1 MVAKSSVSNK
11 AGSALIVGAGI
22 GGMGSAQLLAQ
33 MGYKVYLLDSAPGIG
48 GSMHLLDRTF
58 PTDSCGLCIMLP
70 DQPSY
75 CPTLACGMHSNI
87 EILSCAELESLE
99 GEAGDFKAIVKHRPR
114 YVSIERCNNCALCV
128 EVCPVERP
136 DDYEGHLHQVKAI
149 YRPPTRAVPEAYV
162 IDMDYCTRCGKC
174 VAVCPTEA
182 IDLEM
187 AERRSEIEVGAVI
200 LSPGYQAFDARIKGE
215 FGYGYY
221 DNVLTSIEFER
232 MVSLAGFTQAHLV
245 RPSDGAAP
253 RRVAFIQCVG
263 SRDESIG
270 YPYCSSVCCM
280 YTAKQLAAAKEI
292 VPDLQATVFF
302 MDIRTFGK
310 DFERYFNWV
319 ESLPGV
325 TYRRCMVSS
334 IKEVPKTH
342 DLRVAFVGE
351 DGALREED
359 FGMVVLS
366 VGLAAPEGFQALAS
380 RLGVELNEF
389 GFCVTD
395 RFAPH
400 KTTRP
405 GVFVGGAFR
414 EPKDIP
420 ETVIEAAGVAGEAA
434 KQVAGRRSQVAGGK
448 SQVAGEQGS
457 KGAGEVLPE
466 RDVSDEEPR
475 VGAFVCTCRG
485 EVSEVVDVG
494 AVAEYAGQLDDV
506 VLVKVVEDACGADLA
521 AVQEAIEE
529 QGLNR
534 VVIAGCSQRLYQPE
548 FAALLR
554 QVGLNPNLLERADIR
569 EGVAWVHRDL
579 PEQATAKA
587 KAAVEMAVTRAAFQY
602 PVSSTQYPVRRRGL
616 VIGGGLAGL
625 TAALELAELGFEVD
639 LVERGEE
646 LGGNLRTAYYTLE
659 GGKPQEL
666 LRSLIERVEANELV
680 KVYLNTKVK
689 ELRGSKGNF
698 LTTLALAD
706 GSDEVLEH
714 GAIIVATGAQ
724 LATTTEYLYGQHDR
738 VLTQKELEELLVNW
752 ETGKSVNWETGKL
765 VDWEGLP
772 DLPIYQSTNLPIY
785 QSTSLPKSVVMIQ
798 CVGSRD
804 ETRPYCSRV
813 CCSHAIKNALK
824 LKELN
829 PETRV
834 FVLYR
839 EVRTYGFHE
848 LYYREARDKGV
859 VFIRYE
865 LPDKPG
871 VEAAGD
877 GLRVRLTE
885 PILGQEITLDADL
898 LVLSTGIAPN
908 ENAALSG
915 VLGVP
920 LDEDGFFQE
929 AHPKMRP
936 LDFLKEG
943 VFLCGLAHSPRFID
957 EAISQAMGA
966 AVRAAVLLGLS
977 RLESKDTL
985 VQVNARLCSFCGLCV
1000 EACPYEARYLDYDE
1014 RVAKVIEVL
1023 CKGCGVC
1030 AMVCPN
1036 KASAQVAFEPKQMLM
1051 AVDAL
1056 MGD

>member
-1 MVAKSSVSNK
+1 MVASNK
-11 AGSALIVGAGI
+11 AGSVLIVGAGI
-22 GGMGSAQLLAQ
+22 AGMGSAQLLAQ
-33 MGYKVYLLDSAPGIG
+33 MGCKVYLLDSAPGIG

-75 CPTLACGMHSNI
+75 CPTLECGMNPNI
-87 EILSCAELESLE
+87 EILSCAEVESLE
-99 GEAGDFKAIVKHRPR
+99 GEAGDFRALVKHRLR
-114 YVSIERCNNCALCV
+114 YVDIEKCNNCGLCP

-136 DDYEGHLHQVKAI
+136 SDHEGRLHQVKAI
-149 YRPPTRAVPEAYV
+149 YRPPTRAVPDAYV

-174 VAVCPTEA
+174 VEVCPTDA
-182 IDLEM
+182 IDLDM

-200 LSPGYQAFDARIKGE
+200 LSPGYQAFDARLKGE

-232 MVSLAGFTQAHLV
+232 LVSLAGSTQAHLV

-253 RRVAFIQCVG
+253 GRVAFIQCVG
-263 SRDESIG
+263 SRDES

-292 VPDLQATVFF
+292 APDLDATVFF
-302 MDIRTFGK
+302 MDIRTVGK
-310 DFERYFNWV
+310 GYERYFNRV

-325 TYRRCMVSS
+325 AYRRCMVSS
-334 IKEVPKTH
+334 IKEVPQTR
-342 DLRVAFVGE
+342 DLRVAFVTE
-351 DGALREED
+351 DGTLLEED
-359 FGMVVLS
+359 FGMVILA
-366 VGLAAPEGFQALAS
+366 VGLAPPEGFKFLAS
-380 RLGVELNEF
+380 RLSVDLNES
-389 GFCVTD
+389 GFCATD

-400 KTTRP
+400 ETTRP

-420 ETVIEAAGVAGEAA
+420 ETVAEAAGVLSSVFRVSSFRVDRNENSKRETLKKSLLRGVPAP
-434 KQVAGRRSQVAGGK
+434 RSKLKRA
-448 SQVAGEQGS
+448 
-457 KGAGEVLPE
+457 E

-475 VGAFVCTCRG
+475 VGVFVCTCRG
-485 EVSEVVDVG
+485 QVSEVVDVE
-494 AVAEYAGQLDDV
+494 AVAGYVGQLGGV
-506 VLVKVVEDACGADLA
+506 ALAQVVEDACGADLA
-521 AVQEAIEE
+521 ALEEAIEE

-534 VVIAGCSQRLYQPE
+534 VVIAGCSHRLYQPE
-548 FAALLR
+548 FAALM
-554 QVGLNPNLLERADIR
+554 QEVGLNPHLLERADIR

-579 PEQATAKA
+579 PEQATSKA
-587 KAAVEMAVTRAAFQY
+587 QAVVEMAVTKSTLQYPISSIQY
-602 PVSSTQYPVRRRGL
+602 PVCRRGL

-625 TAALELAELGFEVD
+625 TAALELAEMGFGVD
-639 LVERGEE
+639 LVEKDEE
-646 LGGNLRTAYYTLE
+646 LGGVLRTAHYTLE

-666 LRSLIERVEANELV
+666 LASLIERVEANELV
-680 KVYLNTKVK
+680 KLYLNT
-689 ELRGSKGNF
+689 ELREFRGSKGDF
-698 LTTLALAD
+698 LTTLTLAD

-724 LATTTEYLYGQHDR
+724 PATTTEYLYGQHDR
-738 VLTQKELEELLVNW
+738 VLTQKELEARLSEIQNP
-752 ETGKSVNWETGKL
+752 KSKVQN
-765 VDWEGLP
+765 P
-772 DLPIYQSTNLPIY
+772 QSAIRNL
-785 QSTSLPKSVVMIQ
+785 QSVVMIQ

-813 CCSHAIKNALK
+813 CCSHAVKNTLK

-829 PETRV
+829 PETSV
-834 FVLYR
+834 VVIYQEL
-839 EVRTYGFHE
+839 RTYGFHE

-865 LPDKPG
+865 LSDRPR

-877 GLRVRLTE
+877 DLRVRLTE

-898 LVLSTGIAPN
+898 LVLSTGIAPHDN
-908 ENAALSG
+908 EALSE

-929 AHPKMRP
+929 AHLKMRP

-957 EAISQAMGA
+957 EAICQATGA
-966 AVRAAVLLGLS
+966 AVRAAALLSLP

-985 VQVNARLCSFCGLCV
+985 VQVNPRLCSFCGLCV

-1036 KASAQVAFEPKQMLM
+1036 KATAQVAFEPRQMLM

-1056 MGD
+1056 MGIRD

>member
-1 MVAKSSVSNK
+1 MVANN
-11 AGSALIVGAGI
+11 AGSVLIVGAGI
-22 GGMGSAQLLAQ
+22 SGMGSAQLLAQ

-75 CPTLACGMHSNI
+75 CPTLECGMNPNV
-87 EILSCAELESLE
+87 EILSCAEVESLE
-99 GEAGDFKAIVKHRPR
+99 GEAGDFRALVKHRPR
-114 YVSIERCNNCALCV
+114 YVDVEKCNNCGLCV

-136 DDYEGHLHQVKAI
+136 GEHEGRLHQVKAI
-149 YRPPTRAVPEAYV
+149 YRPPTRAVPDAYV

-174 VAVCPTEA
+174 VEVCPTEA

-187 AERRSEIEVGAVI
+187 AERRSEIEVGSVI
-200 LSPGYQAFDARIKGE
+200 LSPGYQAFDARLKGE

-232 MVSLAGFTQAHLV
+232 MVSLAGSTQAHLV
-245 RPSDGAAP
+245 RPSDGAGP
-253 RRVAFIQCVG
+253 GRVAFIQCVG
-263 SRDESIG
+263 SRDESH
-270 YPYCSSVCCM
+270 PYCSSVCCM

-292 VPDLQATVFF
+292 APDLDATVFF
-302 MDIRTFGK
+302 MDIRTVGK
-310 DFERYFNWV
+310 GYERYFNRV

-325 TYRRCMVSS
+325 NYRRCMVST
-334 IKEVPKTH
+334 IKEAPQTH
-342 DLRVAFVGE
+342 DLRVAFVTE
-351 DGALREED
+351 DGILREED
-359 FGMVVLS
+359 FGMVVLA
-366 VGLAAPEGFQALAS
+366 VGLAPPEGFQALAS
-380 RLGVELNEF
+380 RLGVELNES
-389 GFCVTD
+389 GFCLTD

-400 KTTRP
+400 ETTRP

-420 ETVIEAAGVAGEAA
+420 ETVAEAAGVLSSVFRVSGFGVNGSSKRETPNPALSLAE
-434 KQVAGRRSQVAGGK
+434 
-448 SQVAGEQGS
+448 GS
-457 KGAGEVLPE
+457 KPERAE

-475 VGAFVCTCRG
+475 VGVFVCTCRG
-485 EVSEVVDVG
+485 QVSEVVDVG
-494 AVAEYAGQLDDV
+494 AVAEYAGQLGGV
-506 VLVKVVEDACGADLA
+506 ALAQVVEDACGADLA
-521 AVQEAIEE
+521 AIKQAVEE

-534 VVIAGCSQRLYQPE
+534 VVIAGCSHRLYRPE
-548 FAALLR
+548 FAALMR
-554 QVGLNPNLLERADIR
+554 QAGLNPNLLERADIR

-587 KAAVEMAVTRAAFQY
+587 QAAVEMAVAKATFDRA
-602 PVSSTQYPVRRRGL
+602 VSPSWLEPRRRAL
-616 VIGGGLAGL
+616 IIGGGLAGL
-625 TAALELAELGFEVD
+625 TAALELAEMGFGVD
-639 LVERGEE
+639 LVEKGEE
-646 LGGNLRTAYYTLE
+646 LGGNLRTAHYTLE

-666 LRSLIERVEANELV
+666 LASLIERVEANELI
-680 KVYLNTKVK
+680 KLYRNTELR
-689 ELRGSKGNF
+689 ELRGNKGDF
-698 LTTLALAD
+698 LTTLTLAD

-724 LATTTEYLYGQHDR
+724 PATTTEYLYGQHEK
-738 VLTQKELEELLVNW
+738 VLTQKELEAQLSNLQ
-752 ETGKSVNWETGKL
+752 S
-765 VDWEGLP
+765 
-772 DLPIYQSTNLPIY
+772 PISNL
-785 QSTSLPKSVVMIQ
+785 QSVVMIQ
-798 CVGSRD
+798 CVDSRD
-804 ETRPYCSRV
+804 ENHPYCSRV

-839 EVRTYGFHE
+839 EIRTYGFHE

-865 LPDKPG
+865 LPDKPR

-885 PILGQEITLDADL
+885 PILGQEIALDADL
-898 LVLSTGIAPN
+898 LVLSTGIAPHD
-908 ENAALSG
+908 NAALSE

-929 AHPKMRP
+929 AHSKMRP

-943 VFLCGLAHSPRFID
+943 IFLCGLAHSPRLID
-957 EAISQAMGA
+957 ETICQATGA
-966 AVRAAVLLGLS
+966 AVRAAALLSLP

-985 VQVNARLCSFCGLCV
+985 VTVNPRLCSFCGLCV

-1036 KASAQVAFEPKQMLM
+1036 KATAQVSFEPKQMLM

-1056 MGD
+1056 MMSE

>member
-1 MVAKSSVSNK
+1 
-11 AGSALIVGAGI
+11 
-22 GGMGSAQLLAQ
+22 
-33 MGYKVYLLDSAPGIG
+33 
-48 GSMHLLDRTF
+48 
-58 PTDSCGLCIMLP
+58 
-70 DQPSY
+70 
-75 CPTLACGMHSNI
+75 
-87 EILSCAELESLE
+87 
-99 GEAGDFKAIVKHRPR
+99 
-114 YVSIERCNNCALCV
+114 LCV

-136 DDYEGHLHQVKAI
+136 DDYEGHLHRVKAI
-149 YRPPTRAVPEAYV
+149 YRPPTRAVPDAYV
-162 IDMDYCTRCGKC
+162 IDMDYCTRCGQC
-174 VAVCPTEA
+174 VEVCPTEA
-182 IDLEM
+182 IDLGM

-200 LSPGYQAFDARIKGE
+200 LSPGYQAFDARLKGE

-221 DNVLTSIEFER
+221 DNVLTSLEFER
-232 MVSLAGFTQAHLV
+232 MVSLAGSTQARLV
-245 RPSDGAAP
+245 RPSDGVAP

-292 VPDLQATVFF
+292 APDLEATVFF

-310 DFERYFNWV
+310 DFERYFNRV

-334 IKEVPKTH
+334 VKEVPHTR
-342 DLRVAFVGE
+342 DLRVAFVTE
-351 DGALREED
+351 DGTLREED
-359 FGMVVLS
+359 FGMVVLA
-366 VGLAAPEGFQALAS
+366 VGLAAPEGFKALAS
-380 RLGVELNEF
+380 RLGVKLNEF

-400 KTTRP
+400 ETTRS

-420 ETVIEAAGVAGEAA
+420 ETVAEAASVAGEAA
-434 KQVAGRRSQVAGGK
+434 KAQGSRG
-448 SQVAGEQGS
+448 AGEQGS
-457 KGAGEVLPE
+457 RGAEVLPE

-475 VGAFVCTCRG
+475 VGVFVCSCRG
-485 EVSEVVDVG
+485 QVAEVVDVG
-494 AVAEYAGQLDDV
+494 AVAEYAGQLSGV
-506 VLVKVVEDACGADLA
+506 ALVKVVEDACGADLA
-521 AVQEAIEE
+521 AVQKAIEE

-534 VVIAGCSQRLYQPE
+534 VVVAGCSQRLYQPE
-548 FAALLR
+548 FAALMR
-554 QVGLNPNLLERADIR
+554 RVGLNPHLLERADLR
-569 EGVAWVHRDL
+569 EGIAWVHRDV

-587 KAAVEMAVTRAAFQY
+587 RAAVEMAVTRSTLQY
-602 PVSSTQYPVRRRGL
+602 PISNIQSPISRRAL

-625 TAALELAELGFEVD
+625 TAALELAELDFGVD
-639 LVERGEE
+639 LVEKGEE

-659 GGKPQEL
+659 GSKPQEL
-666 LRSLIERVEANELV
+666 LGSFIERVKVNGLIH
-680 KVYLNTKVK
+680 VYLNTELR
-689 ELRGSKGNF
+689 ELRGTKGNF

-706 GSDEVLEH
+706 GTDQVLEH

-724 LATTTEYLYGQHDR
+724 PATSTEYHYGQHDR
-738 VLTQKELEELLVNW
+738 VLTQKELEARLAEIQNP
-752 ETGKSVNWETGKL
+752 KSKAQT
-765 VDWEGLP
+765 P
-772 DLPIYQSTNLPIY
+772 YSAFRIPQ
-785 QSTSLPKSVVMIQ
+785 SVVMIQ

-804 ETRPYCSRV
+804 ENRPYCSRV
-813 CCSHAIKNALK
+813 CCSHAVKNALK

-839 EVRTYGFHE
+839 EARTYGFHE

-865 LPDKPG
+865 LPDKPR

-877 GLRVRLTE
+877 GLRVSLRE
-885 PILGQEITLDADL
+885 PILGQEIALDADL
-898 LVLSTGIAPN
+898 LVLSTGIVPHDN
-908 ENAALSG
+908 DALSQ

-936 LDFLKEG
+936 LDFFKEG
-943 VFLCGLAHSPRFID
+943 IFLCGLAHSPRFID
-957 EAISQAMGA
+957 ETICQAKGA
-966 AVRAAVLLGLS
+966 AVRAAALLSLPQ
-977 RLESKDTL
+977 LESKDTL

-1014 RVAKVIEVL
+1014 RVARVIEVL

-1036 KASAQVAFEPKQMLM
+1036 KATAQVAFAPRQMLM

-1056 MGD
+1056 ME

>member
-1 MVAKSSVSNK
+1 MAASNK
-11 AGSALIVGAGI
+11 VGSVLIVGAGI
-22 GGMGSAQLLAQ
+22 SGMGSAQLLAH
-33 MGYKVYLLDSAPGIG
+33 MGYQVYLLDSAPGIG

-58 PTDSCGLCIMLP
+58 PTNSCGLCIMLP
-70 DQPSY
+70 DQPAY
-75 CPTLACGMHSNI
+75 CPTLECGRHPNI
-87 EILSCAELESLE
+87 EILPSAEVESLE
-99 GEAGDFKAIVKHRPR
+99 GEAGDFRASIVHRPR
-114 YVSIERCNNCALCV
+114 YVDIERCNNCGLCV

-136 DDYEGHLHQVKAI
+136 DDYEGHLHRVKAI
-149 YRPPTRAVPEAYV
+149 YRPPTRAVPDAYV
-162 IDMDYCTRCGKC
+162 IDMDYCTRCGQC
-174 VAVCPTEA
+174 VEVCPTEA
-182 IDLEM
+182 IDLGM

-200 LSPGYQAFDARIKGE
+200 LSPGYQAFDACLKGE

-221 DNVLTSIEFER
+221 GNVLTSLEFER
-232 MVSLAGFTQAHLV
+232 MVSLAGSTQARLV
-245 RPSDGAAP
+245 RPSDGVAP

-292 VPDLQATVFF
+292 APDLEATVFF

-310 DFERYFNWV
+310 DFERYFNRV

-334 IKEVPKTH
+334 VKEVPHTR
-342 DLRVAFVGE
+342 DLRVVFVTE
-351 DGALREED
+351 DGTLREED
-359 FGMVVLS
+359 FGMVVLA
-366 VGLAAPEGFQALAS
+366 VGLAAPEGFKALAS
-380 RLGVELNEF
+380 RLGVKLNEF

-400 KTTRP
+400 ETTRS

-420 ETVIEAAGVAGEAA
+420 ETVAEAASVAGEAA
-434 KQVAGRRSQVAGGK
+434 KAQGSRG
-448 SQVAGEQGS
+448 AGEQGS
-457 KGAGEVLPE
+457 RGAEVLPE

-475 VGAFVCTCRG
+475 VGVFVCSCRG
-485 EVSEVVDVG
+485 QVAEVVDVG
-494 AVAEYAGQLDDV
+494 AVAEYAGQLSGV
-506 VLVKVVEDACGADLA
+506 ALVKVVEDACGADLA
-521 AVQEAIEE
+521 AVQKAIEE

-534 VVIAGCSQRLYQPE
+534 VVVAGCSQRLYQPE
-548 FAALLR
+548 FAALMR
-554 QVGLNPNLLERADIR
+554 RVGLNPHLLERADLR
-569 EGVAWVHRDL
+569 EGIAWVHRDV

-587 KAAVEMAVTRAAFQY
+587 RAAVEMAVTRSTLQY
-602 PVSSTQYPVRRRGL
+602 PISNIQSPISRRAL

-625 TAALELAELGFEVD
+625 TAALELAELDFGVD
-639 LVERGEE
+639 LVEKGEE

-659 GGKPQEL
+659 GSKPQEL
-666 LRSLIERVEANELV
+666 LGSFIERVKVNGLIH
-680 KVYLNTKVK
+680 VYLNTELR
-689 ELRGSKGNF
+689 ELRGTKGNF

-706 GSDEVLEH
+706 GTDQVLEH

-724 LATTTEYLYGQHDR
+724 PATTTEYLYGQHDR
-738 VLTQKELEELLVNW
+738 VLTQKELEARLAEIQNP
-752 ETGKSVNWETGKL
+752 KSKAQT
-765 VDWEGLP
+765 P
-772 DLPIYQSTNLPIY
+772 YSAFRIPQ
-785 QSTSLPKSVVMIQ
+785 SVVMIQ

-804 ETRPYCSRV
+804 ENRPYCSRV
-813 CCSHAIKNALK
+813 CCSHAVKNALK

-839 EVRTYGFHE
+839 EARTYGFHE

-865 LPDKPG
+865 LPDKPR

-877 GLRVRLTE
+877 GLRVSLRE
-885 PILGQEITLDADL
+885 PILGQEIALDADL
-898 LVLSTGIAPN
+898 LVLSTGIVPHDN
-908 ENAALSG
+908 DALSQ

-936 LDFLKEG
+936 LDFFKEG
-943 VFLCGLAHSPRFID
+943 IFLCGLAHSPRFID
-957 EAISQAMGA
+957 ETICQAKGA
-966 AVRAAVLLGLS
+966 AVRAAALLSLPQ
-977 RLESKDTL
+977 LESKDTL

-1014 RVAKVIEVL
+1014 RVARVIEVL

-1036 KASAQVAFEPKQMLM
+1036 KATAQVAFAPRQMLM

-1056 MGD
+1056 ME

>member
-1 MVAKSSVSNK
+1 MGTDKVGSV
-11 AGSALIVGAGI
+11 LIVGAGI
-22 GGMGSAQLLAQ
+22 SGMGSAQLLAQ
-33 MGYKVYLLDSAPGIG
+33 MGYKAYLLDSAPGIG

-58 PTDSCGLCIMLP
+58 PTDSCGICIMLP
-70 DQPSY
+70 DQPAY
-75 CPTLACGMHSNI
+75 CPTLECGMHPNI
-87 EILSCAELESLE
+87 EILPYAEVDSLE
-99 GEAGDFKAIVKHRPR
+99 GEAGDFRASILHRPR
-114 YVSIERCNNCALCV
+114 YVDVEKCNNCGLCV

-136 DDYEGHLHQVKAI
+136 DDYEGQLREVKAI
-149 YRPPTRAVPEAYV
+149 YRPPTRAVPDAYV

-174 VAVCPTEA
+174 VEVCPTDA

-187 AERRSEIEVGAVI
+187 AERHSEIGVGTVI

-232 MVSLAGFTQAHLV
+232 MVSLAGSTQAHLV

-253 RRVAFIQCVG
+253 DCVAFIQCVG
-263 SRDESIG
+263 SRDESSG

-292 VPDLQATVFF
+292 DSDLEATVFF

-310 DFERYFNWV
+310 DFERYFNRV
-319 ESLPGV
+319 EALPGV

-334 IKEVPKTH
+334 IKEVPQTR
-342 DLRVAFVGE
+342 DLRVAFVTE
-351 DGALREED
+351 DGTLLEED

-366 VGLAAPEGFQALAS
+366 VGLAPPEGFQALAG
-380 RLGVELNEF
+380 RLGVALNES
-389 GFCVTD
+389 GFCLTD
-395 RFAPH
+395 RFSPH
-400 KTTRP
+400 ETTRP

-420 ETVIEAAGVAGEAA
+420 ETVAEAAGVLSSVFRVSGLGVDSKPETQNPVLSLAE
-434 KQVAGRRSQVAGGK
+434 
-448 SQVAGEQGS
+448 GS
-457 KGAGEVLPE
+457 KLTQVE

-475 VGAFVCTCRG
+475 VGVFVCTCRG
-485 EVSEVVDVG
+485 QVSEVVDVEV
-494 AVAEYAGQLDDV
+494 VAEYAGQLGDV
-506 VLVKVVEDACGADLA
+506 ALTKVVEDACGADLA
-521 AVQEAIEE
+521 AIKEAIEE
-529 QGLNR
+529 QDLNR
-534 VVIAGCSQRLYQPE
+534 VVIAGCSHRLYQPE
-548 FAALLR
+548 FAALMR
-554 QVGLNPNLLERADIR
+554 QVGLSPQLLERADIR
-569 EGVAWVHRDL
+569 EGIAWVHRDL
-579 PEQATAKA
+579 PQQATAKA
-587 KAAVEMAVTRAAFQY
+587 KAGVEMAVTRVVYQY
-602 PVSSTQYPVRRRGL
+602 PISIIQSPVSRRGL

-625 TAALELAELGFEVD
+625 TAALDLAELGFGVD
-639 LVERGEE
+639 LVEKDEE
-646 LGGNLRTAYYTLE
+646 LGGVLRTAHYTLE
-659 GGKPQEL
+659 GRKPQEL
-666 LRSLIERVEANELV
+666 LASLIERVEANDLV
-680 KVYLNTKVK
+680 NVYLNTELR
-689 ELRGSKGNF
+689 ELRGTKGNF

-724 LATTTEYLYGQHDR
+724 PTLTTEYLYGQHES
-738 VLTQKELEELLVNW
+738 VLTQKELEAQI
-752 ETGKSVNWETGKL
+752 S
-765 VDWEGLP
+765 
-772 DLPIYQSTNLPIY
+772 NLQPP
-785 QSTSLPKSVVMIQ
+785 TSNLQTVVMIQ

-804 ETRPYCSRV
+804 DTRPYCSRV

-834 FVLYR
+834 VVLYR
-839 EVRTYGFHE
+839 ELRTYGFHE

-865 LPDKPG
+865 LPEKPH
-871 VEAAGD
+871 VEATGD
-877 GLRVRLTE
+877 GLRVSLRE

-908 ENAALSG
+908 DNAALSE
-915 VLGVP
+915 VLDVP
-920 LDEDGFFQE
+920 LNEDGFFQE

-957 EAISQAMGA
+957 ETICQAKGA
-966 AVRAAVLLGLS
+966 AVRATALLSLPQ
-977 RLESKDTL
+977 LESKDTF
-985 VQVNARLCSFCGLCV
+985 VQVNPRLCSFCGLCV

-1036 KASAQVAFEPKQMLM
+1036 KATAQVAFGAKQMLM

-1056 MGD
+1056 VMSE

>member
-1 MVAKSSVSNK
+1 
-11 AGSALIVGAGI
+11 
-22 GGMGSAQLLAQ
+22 MGSAQLLAQ

-75 CPTLACGMHSNI
+75 CPTLECRMHPNI
-87 EILSCAELESLE
+87 EILPYAEVESLE
-99 GEAGDFKAIVKHRPR
+99 GEAGDFRASILHRPR
-114 YVSIERCNNCALCV
+114 YVDTEKCNNCGLCV
-128 EVCPVERP
+128 EVCPMERP
-136 DDYEGHLHQVKAI
+136 GDYEGRLRRVKAI
-149 YRPPTRAVPEAYV
+149 YRPPTRAVPDAYV
-162 IDMDYCTRCGKC
+162 IDTDYCTRCGKC
-174 VAVCPTEA
+174 VEVCPTQA

-200 LSPGYQAFDARIKGE
+200 LSPGYQAFDARLKGE

-232 MVSLAGFTQAHLV
+232 MVSLAGSTQARLV
-245 RPSDGAAP
+245 RPSDGMSP
-253 RRVAFIQCVG
+253 CRVAFIQCVG

-292 VPDLQATVFF
+292 APDLEATVFF

-310 DFERYFNWV
+310 DFERYFNRV

-334 IKEVPKTH
+334 IKEVPQTR
-342 DLRVAFVGE
+342 DLRVAFVTE
-351 DGALREED
+351 DGTLREED
-359 FGMVVLS
+359 FGMVILA

-389 GFCVTD
+389 GFCLTD

-400 KTTRP
+400 ETTRP
-405 GVFVGGAFR
+405 GVVVGGAFR

-420 ETVIEAAGVAGEAA
+420 ETVVEAAGVVGEAA
-434 KQVAGRRSQVAGGK
+434 KQVAGHRSQVSSLRSQVAGHRSQVTSRK
-448 SQVAGEQGS
+448 SQVAGE
-457 KGAGEVLPE
+457 
-466 RDVSDEEPR
+466 RDVRDEEPR
-475 VGAFVCTCRG
+475 VGVFVCTCRG
-485 EVSEVVDVG
+485 QVSEVVDVG
-494 AVAEYAGQLDDV
+494 AVAEYAERLSGVALAQ
-506 VLVKVVEDACGADLA
+506 VVEDACGADLA
-521 AVQEAIEE
+521 AIKEIIEE

-534 VVIAGCSQRLYQPE
+534 AVIAGCSHRLYQPE
-548 FAALLR
+548 FAALMR
-554 QVGLNPNLLERADIR
+554 QVGLNPNLLERADLR
-569 EGVAWVHRDL
+569 EGIAWVHRDS
-579 PEQATAKA
+579 PQQATAKA
-587 KAAVEMAVTRAAFQY
+587 KTAVEVAVTK
-602 PVSSTQYPVRRRGL
+602 STLQSPISNLQSPISRRGL

-625 TAALELAELGFEVD
+625 TAALELAEMGFGVD
-639 LVERGEE
+639 LVEKGAK
-646 LGGNLRTAYYTLE
+646 LGGNLRTAFYTLE

-666 LRSLIERVEANELV
+666 LSSLIERVKANGLV
-680 KVYLNTKVK
+680 NMYLNTELR
-689 ELRGSKGNF
+689 ELRGTKGNF
-698 LTTLALAD
+698 LTTLALPD
-706 GSDEVLEH
+706 GSDQVLEH

-724 LATTTEYLYGQHDR
+724 PAFTTEYLYGQHDC
-738 VLTQKELEELLVNW
+738 VPTQKELEAQI
-752 ETGKSVNWETGKL
+752 S
-765 VDWEGLP
+765 
-772 DLPIYQSTNLPIY
+772 NLQPP
-785 QSTSLPKSVVMIQ
+785 TSNLQSVVMIQ

-804 ETRPYCSRV
+804 ESRPYCSRV

-834 FVLYR
+834 YILYR
-839 EVRTYGFHE
+839 EIRTYGFHE
-848 LYYREARDKGV
+848 LYYQEARDKGV

-865 LPDKPG
+865 LPDKPR
-871 VEAAGD
+871 VEAVGD
-877 GLRVRLTE
+877 GLRVSLRE

-908 ENAALSG
+908 ENTALSE

-920 LDEDGFFQE
+920 LDQDGFFQE

-936 LDFLKEG
+936 LDFFKEG
-943 VFLCGLAHSPRFID
+943 IFLCGLAHSPRFID
-957 EAISQAMGA
+957 ETICQAKGA
-966 AVRAAVLLGLS
+966 AVRAAALLSLP

-1036 KASAQVAFEPKQMLM
+1036 KATAQVAFEPKQMLM

-1056 MGD
+1056 MSNE

>member
-1 MVAKSSVSNK
+1 MEADKVGSV
-11 AGSALIVGAGI
+11 LIVGAGI

-33 MGYKVYLLDSAPGIG
+33 MGHQVYLLDSAPGIG

-58 PTDSCGLCIMLP
+58 PTDSCGICIMLP

-75 CPTLACGMHSNI
+75 CPTLECGRHPNI
-87 EILSCAELESLE
+87 EILPYAELESLE
-99 GEAGDFKAIVKHRPR
+99 GEAGDFRALVRHRPR
-114 YVSIERCNNCALCV
+114 YVDIEKCNNCGLCV
-128 EVCPVERP
+128 EVCPEERP
-136 DDYEGHLHQVKAI
+136 GEYEGNLRKVKAI
-149 YRPPTRAVPEAYV
+149 YRPPTRAVPDAYV
-162 IDMDYCTRCGKC
+162 IDVDYCTRCGKC
-174 VAVCPTEA
+174 VEVCPTGA
-182 IDLEM
+182 IDLDM
-187 AERRSEIEVGAVI
+187 AERSSEIEVGAVI

-232 MVSLAGFTQAHLV
+232 MVSLAGSTQAHLV
-245 RPSDGAAP
+245 RPSDGVAP
-253 RRVAFIQCVG
+253 GRVAFIQCVG

-292 VPDLQATVFF
+292 DPNLEASVFF

-310 DFERYFNWV
+310 GFERYFNRV

-334 IKEVPKTH
+334 IHEVPQTR

-366 VGLAAPEGFQALAS
+366 VGLAPPEGFQALAS

-389 GFCVTD
+389 GFCLTD

-400 KTTRP
+400 ETTRP

-420 ETVIEAAGVAGEAA
+420 ETVAEAAGVLSSVFRVSGLG
-434 KQVAGRRSQVAGGK
+434 VN
-448 SQVAGEQGS
+448 S
-457 KGAGEVLPE
+457 KRETPNPKLVRAE

-475 VGAFVCTCRG
+475 VGVFVCTCRG
-485 EVSEVVDVG
+485 EVSEVVNVE
-494 AVAEYAGQLDDV
+494 AVAEYAKRLGGV
-506 VLVKVVEDACGADLA
+506 ALVKVVDDACGADLPA
-521 AVQEAIEE
+521 IQEAVEQVANLSHVEE

-534 VVIAGCSQRLYQPE
+534 VVVAGCSQRLYQPE
-548 FAALLR
+548 FAALMR
-554 QVGLNPNLLERADIR
+554 QAGLSPNLLERADIR

-587 KAAVEMAVTRAAFQY
+587 QAAVEMAVTRSIFQY
-602 PVSSTQYPVRRRGL
+602 AVPSVQSPVSRRGL
-616 VIGGGLAGL
+616 VVGGGLAGL
-625 TAALELAELGFEVD
+625 TSALELAEMGFGVD
-639 LVERGEE
+639 LVEKDEE
-646 LGGNLRTAYYTLE
+646 LGGNLQTAHYTLE

-666 LRSLIERVEANELV
+666 LASLIERVGANDLV
-680 KVYLNTKVK
+680 TVYLSTELR
-689 ELRGSKGNF
+689 ELRGTKGNF
-698 LTTLALAD
+698 LTTLALPD

-714 GAIIVATGAQ
+714 GAVIVATGAQ
-724 LATTTEYLYGQHDR
+724 PATTTEYLYGQHDR
-738 VLTQKELEELLVNW
+738 VLTQKELEAQISN
-752 ETGKSVNWETGKL
+752 TQY
-765 VDWEGLP
+765 
-772 DLPIYQSTNLPIY
+772 PISNIQT
-785 QSTSLPKSVVMIQ
+785 VVMIQ

-804 ETRPYCSRV
+804 ENRPYCSRV

-834 FVLYR
+834 VVLYR
-839 EVRTYGFHE
+839 EIRTYGFHE
-848 LYYREARDKGV
+848 LYYQEARDKGV
-859 VFIRYE
+859 IFVRYE
-865 LPDKPG
+865 LPDKPS
-871 VEAAGD
+871 VEATGD

-885 PILGQEITLDADL
+885 PILGQEITFDADL
-898 LVLSTGIAPN
+898 LVLSTGIAPHD
-908 ENAALSG
+908 NAALSEI
-915 VLGVP
+915 LGVP

-929 AHPKMRP
+929 AHSKMRP
-936 LDFLKEG
+936 LDFLREG

-957 EAISQAMGA
+957 EAISQAKGA
-966 AVRAAVLLGLS
+966 AVRAAALLSLP

-985 VQVNARLCSFCGLCV
+985 VQVNPRLCSFCGLCV

-1036 KASAQVAFEPKQMLM
+1036 KATAQVAFGPKQMLM

-1056 MGD
+1056 MSNE

>member
-1 MVAKSSVSNK
+1 MGTDKVGSV
-11 AGSALIVGAGI
+11 LIIGAGI
-22 GGMGSAQLLAQ
+22 SGMGSAQLLAQ

-75 CPTLACGMHSNI
+75 CPTLECGMNPNI
-87 EILSCAELESLE
+87 EILSCAEVESLE
-99 GEAGDFKAIVKHRPR
+99 GEAGDFRARVKHRPR
-114 YVSIERCNNCALCV
+114 YVDIERCNNCGLCV

-136 DDYEGHLHQVKAI
+136 DDYEGLLHKAKAI
-149 YRPPTRAVPEAYV
+149 YRPPTRAVPDAYV

-174 VAVCPTEA
+174 VEVCPTEA

-200 LSPGYQAFDARIKGE
+200 LSPGYQAFDARLQGE
-215 FGYGYY
+215 FGYGHY

-232 MVSLAGFTQAHLV
+232 MVSLAGSTQAHLV
-245 RPSDGAAP
+245 RPSDEAAP

-263 SRDESIG
+263 SRDESH
-270 YPYCSSVCCM
+270 PYCSSVCCM

-292 VPDLQATVFF
+292 APDLDATVFF
-302 MDIRTFGK
+302 MDIRTVGK
-310 DFERYFNWV
+310 GYERYFNRV
-319 ESLPGV
+319 EALPGV
-325 TYRRCMVSS
+325 KYRRCMVSS
-334 IKEVPKTH
+334 IKEVPQTR

-359 FGMVVLS
+359 FGMVVLA
-366 VGLAAPEGFQALAS
+366 VGLAPPEGFKALAS
-380 RLGVELNEF
+380 KLGVELNEF
-389 GFCVTD
+389 GFCATD

-400 KTTRP
+400 ETTRP

-420 ETVIEAAGVAGEAA
+420 ETVVESAGVLSSVFRVSGF
-434 KQVAGRRSQVAGGK
+434 GLN
-448 SQVAGEQGS
+448 S
-457 KGAGEVLPE
+457 KLETPNSKLNQAE

-475 VGAFVCTCRG
+475 TGVFICTCRG
-485 EVSEVVDVG
+485 QVSEVVDVE
-494 AVAEYAGQLDDV
+494 AVAEYAGQLSDV
-506 VLVKVVEDACGADLA
+506 ASAQVVEDACGTDLA
-521 AVQEAIEE
+521 VIQKAIEE
-529 QGLNR
+529 QGVNR

-548 FAALLR
+548 FAALMR
-554 QVGLNPNLLERADIR
+554 QTGLSPHLLERADIR

-579 PEQATAKA
+579 PQQATAKA
-587 KAAVEMAVTRAAFQY
+587 QAAVEMAVTKSTLQY
-602 PVSSTQYPVRRRGL
+602 PISSIQSPISKRGL

-625 TAALELAELGFEVD
+625 TAALELAELGFGVD
-639 LVERGEE
+639 LVEREAE
-646 LGGNLRTAYYTLE
+646 LGGVLRTAHYTLE

-666 LRSLIERVEANELV
+666 LGSLIEQVGANELV
-680 KVYLNTKVK
+680 KLYLNTELR
-689 ELRGSKGNF
+689 ELRGTKGNF
-698 LTTLALAD
+698 LTTLALPD
-706 GSDEVLEH
+706 GSDQVLEH

-724 LATTTEYLYGQHDR
+724 PATTTEYLYGQHDS
-738 VLTQKELEELLVNW
+738 VLTQKELEAQISN
-752 ETGKSVNWETGKL
+752 TQY
-765 VDWEGLP
+765 
-772 DLPIYQSTNLPIY
+772 PISNIQT
-785 QSTSLPKSVVMIQ
+785 VVMIQ

-804 ETRPYCSRV
+804 ENRPYCSRV

-829 PETRV
+829 PEASV
-834 FVLYR
+834 YVLYR

-859 VFIRYE
+859 IFIRYE
-865 LPDKPG
+865 LPDKPR

-877 GLRVRLTE
+877 GLRVSLRE

-898 LVLSTGIAPN
+898 LVLSTGIAPHD
-908 ENAALSG
+908 NAALSQ

-957 EAISQAMGA
+957 EAICQAKGA
-966 AVRAAVLLGLS
+966 AVRAAALLSLPH
-977 RLESKDTL
+977 LESKDTL

-1014 RVAKVIEVL
+1014 RVARVIEVL

-1036 KASAQVAFEPKQMLM
+1036 KATAQVAFEPKQMLM

-1056 MGD
+1056 MEWNQT

>member
-1 MVAKSSVSNK
+1 MVVKSSSV
-11 AGSALIVGAGI
+11 LIIGAGI
-22 GGMGSAQLLAQ
+22 SGMGSAQLLAQ

-58 PTDSCGLCIMLP
+58 PTDSCGICIMLP

-75 CPTLACGMHSNI
+75 CPTLECGMHPHI
-87 EILSCAELESLE
+87 EILPLAEVESLE
-99 GEAGDFKAIVKHRPR
+99 GEAGDFKVSILHRPR
-114 YVSIERCNNCALCV
+114 YVDIERCNNCGLCV

-149 YRPPTRAVPEAYV
+149 YRPPTRAVPDAYV
-162 IDMDYCTRCGKC
+162 IDMDYCTRCGRC
-174 VAVCPTEA
+174 VEACPTDA
-182 IDLEM
+182 IDLDMTE
-187 AERRSEIEVGAVI
+187 ERSEIEVEAVI
-200 LSPGYQAFDARIKGE
+200 LSPGYRAFDARLKGE

-221 DNVLTSIEFER
+221 DNVLTSLEFER
-232 MVSLAGFTQAHLV
+232 LVSLAGSTQARLT
-245 RPSDGAAP
+245 RPSDGKAP

-263 SRDESIG
+263 SRDESVG

-292 VPDLQATVFF
+292 APDLEVTVFF

-310 DFERYFNWV
+310 GFERYFNRV
-319 ESLPGV
+319 EALPGV

-334 IKEVPKTH
+334 VKEVPQTR
-342 DLRVAFVGE
+342 DLRVAFLAE
-351 DGALREED
+351 DGTLREED
-359 FGMVVLS
+359 FEMVVLA
-366 VGLAAPEGFQALAS
+366 VGLAPPEGFKALAGK
-380 RLGVELNEF
+380 LGVELNEF
-389 GFCVTD
+389 GFCATD

-400 KTTRP
+400 ETTRP

-420 ETVIEAAGVAGEAA
+420 ETVVEAAGILSSVFRVSGLG
-434 KQVAGRRSQVAGGK
+434 VN
-448 SQVAGEQGS
+448 S
-457 KGAGEVLPE
+457 KPETPNSKLTQAE

-475 VGAFVCTCRG
+475 IGVFVCTCRG
-485 EVSEVVDVG
+485 QVSEVVDVE
-494 AVAEYAGQLDDV
+494 AVAEYAGQLSSV
-506 VLVKVVEDACGADLA
+506 ALAPVVEDACGADLA
-521 AVQEAIEE
+521 ALREAIEE

-534 VVIAGCSQRLYQPE
+534 VVIAGCSQRLYQSE
-548 FAALLR
+548 FAALMR
-554 QVGLNPNLLERADIR
+554 QAGLSPQLLERADIR
-569 EGVAWVHRDL
+569 EGVAWVHQDL

-587 KAAVEMAVTRAAFQY
+587 KAAVEMAVTRAGFQY
-602 PVSSTQYPVRRRGL
+602 SVISIQYSVCRRAL

-625 TAALELAELGFEVD
+625 TAALELAEMGFGVD
-639 LVERGEE
+639 LVEKSAE
-646 LGGNLRTAYYTLE
+646 LGGNLHTAYYTLE

-666 LRSLIERVEANELV
+666 LRSLIERVEANQLI
-680 KVYLNTKVK
+680 KVYLNTELR
-689 ELRGSKGNF
+689 ELRGTKGNF
-698 LTTLALAD
+698 LTTLALPD
-706 GSDEVLEH
+706 GGEKVLEH
-714 GAIIVATGAQ
+714 GAVIVATGAQ
-724 LATTTEYLYGQHDR
+724 PATTTEYLYGQDER
-738 VLTQKELEELLVNW
+738 VLTQKQLEELLANW
-752 ETGKSVNWETGKL
+752 ETGESVNSETRKL
-765 VDWEGLP
+765 GNSGTGLRIY
-772 DLPIYQSTNLPIY
+772 DDTNLRLYQSTNLPN
-785 QSTSLPKSVVMIQ
+785 SVVMIQ

-834 FVLYR
+834 YVLYR
-839 EVRTYGFHE
+839 EIRTYGFHE
-848 LYYREARDKGV
+848 LYYQEARDKGV

-865 LPDKPG
+865 LPDKPR

-877 GLRVRLTE
+877 GLRVSLHE
-885 PILGQEITLDADL
+885 PILGQEIVLDTDL

-908 ENAALSG
+908 DNKALSE

-943 VFLCGLAHSPRFID
+943 IFLCGLAHSPRFID
-957 EAISQAMGA
+957 ETICQAKGA
-966 AVRAAVLLGLS
+966 AVRAATLLSLP

-985 VQVNARLCSFCGLCV
+985 VTVNPRLCSFCGLCV
-1000 EACPYEARYLDYDE
+1000 EACPYEARYMDYDE

-1030 AMVCPN
+1030 AMVCPRRRWL
-1036 KASAQVAFEPKQMLM
+1036 SRPSRC
-1051 AVDAL
+1051 
-1056 MGD
+1056 

>member
-1 MVAKSSVSNK
+1 MVVHSDISTKDGSV
-11 AGSALIVGAGI
+11 LVVGAGI
-22 GGMGSAQLLAQ
+22 SGMGSAQLLAQ

-58 PTDSCGLCIMLP
+58 PTDSCGICLMLP

-75 CPTLACGMHSNI
+75 CPTLACGMHPNI
-87 EILSCAELESLE
+87 EILPCAEVESLE
-99 GEAGDFKAIVKHRPR
+99 GEAGDFRATILHQPR
-114 YVSIERCNNCALCV
+114 YVDIDRCNHCGLCV

-136 DDYEGHLHQVKAI
+136 DDYEGHLRKVKAI
-149 YRPPTRAVPEAYV
+149 YRPPTRAVPDVYV
-162 IDMDYCTRCGKC
+162 IDMDYCTRCGQC
-174 VAVCPTEA
+174 VEVCPTAA

-200 LSPGYQAFDARIKGE
+200 LSPGYQAFDARLKGE

-232 MVSLAGFTQAHLV
+232 MVSLAGSTQACLV
-245 RPSDGAAP
+245 RSSDGATP

-263 SRDESIG
+263 SRDESSG

-292 VPDLQATVFF
+292 APDLEATVFF

-310 DFERYFNWV
+310 DFERYFNRV
-319 ESLPGV
+319 EALPGV

-334 IKEVPKTH
+334 VKEVPQTR
-342 DLRVAFVGE
+342 DLRVAFVSE
-351 DGALREED
+351 DGTLREED
-359 FGMVVLS
+359 FGMVVLA
-366 VGLAAPEGFQALAS
+366 VGLAAPQGFQALAS
-380 RLGVELNEF
+380 RLGVGLNEF
-389 GFCVTD
+389 GFCATD

-400 KTTRP
+400 GTTRR

-420 ETVIEAAGVAGEAA
+420 ETVAEAAGVAGEAA
-434 KQVAGRRSQVAGGK
+434 RSKGQGTRGKGQGTRDKGQGTREQGSRGAREQGSRGAREQVASRK
-448 SQVAGEQGS
+448 SQVAG
-457 KGAGEVLPE
+457 E

-475 VGAFVCTCRG
+475 VGVFVCTCRG

-494 AVAEYAGQLDDV
+494 AVAEYAGRLDGVALVQV
-506 VLVKVVEDACGADLA
+506 VDDACGADLA
-521 AVQEAIEE
+521 VVSDAVAE

-534 VVIAGCSQRLYQPE
+534 VVVAGCSHRLYQPE
-548 FAALLR
+548 FAALMR
-554 QVGLNPNLLERADIR
+554 QAGLNPSLLERADLR
-569 EGVAWVHRDL
+569 EGIAWVHRGL
-579 PEQATAKA
+579 PEQAMAKA
-587 KAAVEMAVTRAAFQY
+587 QAAVEMAVTKATFQY
-602 PVSSTQYPVRRRGL
+602 PISSIQSPISKRGL

-625 TAALELAELGFEVD
+625 TAALELAELGFGVD
-639 LVERGEE
+639 LVERSEE
-646 LGGNLRTAYYTLE
+646 LGGVLRTAYYTLE

-666 LRSLIERVEANELV
+666 LSSLIERVGANELV
-680 KVYLNTKVK
+680 KVYLHT
-689 ELRGSKGNF
+689 ELREFRGSKGNF

-706 GSDEVLEH
+706 GNDQVLEH
-714 GAIIVATGAQ
+714 GAVIVATGAQ
-724 LATTTEYLYGQHDR
+724 PATTTEYLYGQHGS
-738 VLTQKELEELLVNW
+738 VLTQKELEAQLAEIQNP
-752 ETGKSVNWETGKL
+752 KSKVQNR
-765 VDWEGLP
+765 
-772 DLPIYQSTNLPIY
+772 QSEIGNR
-785 QSTSLPKSVVMIQ
+785 KSVVMIQ

-804 ETRPYCSRV
+804 EIRPYCSRV
-813 CCSHAIKNALK
+813 CCFHAIKNALK
-824 LKELN
+824 LKELD

-834 FVLYR
+834 YVLYR

-865 LPDKPG
+865 LPDKPR
-871 VEAAGD
+871 VEAVGD
-877 GLRVRLTE
+877 GLRVSLRE

-898 LVLSTGIAPN
+898 VVLSTGIAPN
-908 ENAALSG
+908 DNAALSQ

-936 LDFLKEG
+936 LDFLREG
-943 VFLCGLAHSPRFID
+943 IFLCGLAHSPRLID
-957 EAISQAMGA
+957 EAICQAKGA
-966 AVRAAVLLGLS
+966 AVRAAVLLSLPH
-977 RLESKDTL
+977 LESKDTL
-985 VQVNARLCSFCGLCV
+985 VAVNPRLCSFCGLCV

-1014 RVAKVIEVL
+1014 RVAQVIEVL

-1036 KASAQVAFEPKQMLM
+1036 KATAQVAFAPRQMLM

-1056 MGD
+1056 VG

>member
-1 MVAKSSVSNK
+1 MVTNSGASTK
-11 AGSALIVGAGI
+11 AGSVLIVGAGI
-22 GGMGSAQLLAQ
+22 SGMGSAQLLAQ

-58 PTDSCGLCIMLP
+58 PTDSCGICIMLP

-75 CPTLACGMHSNI
+75 CPTLACEMHPNI
-87 EILSCAELESLE
+87 EILPYAEVESLE
-99 GEAGDFKAIVKHRPR
+99 GEPGDFKVMIRHRPR
-114 YVSIERCNNCALCV
+114 YVDIEKCNNCGLCA

-136 DDYEGHLHQVKAI
+136 DDYEGYLHQVKAI
-149 YRPPTRAVPEAYV
+149 YRPPIRAVPDAYV
-162 IDMDYCTRCGKC
+162 IDMDYCTRCGRC
-174 VAVCPTEA
+174 VEVCPADA
-182 IDLEM
+182 IDLSM
-187 AERRSEIEVGAVI
+187 AERHSEIEVGAVI
-200 LSPGYQAFDARIKGE
+200 LSPGYQAFDARLKGE
-215 FGYGYY
+215 FGYGCY

-232 MVSLAGFTQAHLV
+232 MVSLAGSTQARLV
-245 RPSDGAAP
+245 RPSDGKAP

-263 SRDESIG
+263 SRDESVG
-270 YPYCSSVCCM
+270 HPYCSSVCCM

-292 VPDLQATVFF
+292 APDLEATVFF

-310 DFERYFNWV
+310 GFERYFNHV
-319 ESLPGV
+319 EALPGV

-334 IKEVPKTH
+334 IHEVPQTR
-342 DLRVAFVGE
+342 DLRVAFVDE
-351 DGALREED
+351 DGTLREED
-359 FGMVVLS
+359 FGMVVLA
-366 VGLAAPEGFQALAS
+366 VGLAPPEGFKELAS
-380 RLGVELNEF
+380 KLGVELNEF
-389 GFCVTD
+389 GFCLTD

-400 KTTRP
+400 ETSRP

-420 ETVIEAAGVAGEAA
+420 ETVVEAAGIVGEVARVLGSRGAGE
-434 KQVAGRRSQVAGGK
+434 QEAGRK
-448 SQVAGEQGS
+448 SQVAE
-457 KGAGEVLPE
+457 E

-475 VGAFVCTCRG
+475 VGVFVCTCRG
-485 EVSEVVDVG
+485 EVSRVVDVG
-494 AVAEYAGQLDDV
+494 AVAEHAGKLDGV
-506 VLVKVVEDACGADLA
+506 ALAQVVEDACGMDLDA
-521 AVQEAIEE
+521 IKEAIEE
-529 QGLNR
+529 QELNR
-534 VVIAGCSQRLYQPE
+534 VVIAGCPHRLYQPE
-548 FAALLR
+548 FAALMR
-554 QVGLNPNLLERADIR
+554 RVGLNPQLLERADIR
-569 EGVAWVHRDL
+569 EGVAWVHRDT

-587 KAAVEMAVTRAAFQY
+587 QAVVEMAVIRAGFQY
-602 PVSSTQYPVRRRGL
+602 SVISNQYAVCRRGL

-625 TAALELAELGFEVD
+625 TAALELADLGFGVD
-639 LVERGEE
+639 LVEKSAE

-666 LRSLIERVEANELV
+666 LRSLIEQVEANELV
-680 KVYLNTKVK
+680 KVYLNTEVK
-689 ELRGSKGNF
+689 ELRGTKGNF
-698 LTTLALAD
+698 LTTLTLPD
-706 GSDEVLEH
+706 GDDKVLEH
-714 GAIIVATGAQ
+714 GAVIVATGAQ
-724 LATTTEYLYGQHDR
+724 PATTTEYLYGQHER
-738 VLTQKELEELLVNW
+738 VLTQKELEAQLAEIQNPH
-752 ETGKSVNWETGKL
+752 SAFRI
-765 VDWEGLP
+765 P
-772 DLPIYQSTNLPIY
+772 Q
-785 QSTSLPKSVVMIQ
+785 SVVMIQ

-804 ETRPYCSRV
+804 ENRPYCSRV

-829 PETRV
+829 PEV
-834 FVLYR
+834 KVYILYR

-865 LPDKPG
+865 LPNKPR
-871 VEAAGD
+871 VKAVGD
-877 GLRVRLTE
+877 GLRVTLIE
-885 PILGQEITLDADL
+885 PILHQEITLDADL

-908 ENAALSG
+908 DNKALSK

-943 VFLCGLAHSPRFID
+943 IFLCGLAHSPRFID
-957 EAISQAMGA
+957 ETICQAKGA
-966 AVRAAVLLGLS
+966 AVRAAALLSLPQ
-977 RLESKDTL
+977 LESKDTL
-985 VQVNARLCSFCGLCV
+985 VTVNPRLCSFCGLCV

-1036 KASAQVAFEPKQMLM
+1036 KATAQVAFAPKQMLM

-1056 MGD
+1056 L

>member
-1 MVAKSSVSNK
+1 MVAHSGISTKDGSV
-11 AGSALIVGAGI
+11 LVVGAGI
-22 GGMGSAQLLAQ
+22 SGMGSAQLLAQ

-58 PTDSCGLCIMLP
+58 PTDSCGLCLMLP

-75 CPTLACGMHSNI
+75 CPTLACGMHPNI
-87 EILSCAELESLE
+87 EILPYAEVESLE
-99 GEAGDFKAIVKHRPR
+99 GEAGDFRAAILHRPR
-114 YVSIERCNNCALCV
+114 HVDVEKCNNCGLCV

-149 YRPPTRAVPEAYV
+149 YRPPTRAVPDAYV
-162 IDMDYCTRCGKC
+162 IDMDYCTRCGQC
-174 VAVCPTEA
+174 VEVCPTAA

-200 LSPGYQAFDARIKGE
+200 LSPGYQAFDARLKGE

-232 MVSLAGFTQAHLV
+232 MVSLAGSTQAHLV

-253 RRVAFIQCVG
+253 GRVAFIQCVG
-263 SRDESIG
+263 SRDSSITSAELSTSG

-292 VPDLQATVFF
+292 APDLEATVFF

-310 DFERYFNWV
+310 DFERYFNRV

-334 IKEVPKTH
+334 VKEVPKTG
-342 DLRVAFVGE
+342 DLRVAFVTE
-351 DGALREED
+351 DGTLREED
-359 FGMVVLS
+359 FGMVILS
-366 VGLAAPEGFQALAS
+366 VGLAAPAGFQALAS
-380 RLGVELNEF
+380 RLGVALNEF

-400 KTTRP
+400 ETTRP

-420 ETVIEAAGVAGEAA
+420 ETVAEAAGVAGEAA
-434 KQVAGRRSQVAGGK
+434 KAQRSRGAR
-448 SQVAGEQGS
+448 EQGS
-457 KGAGEVLPE
+457 RGAEEGLSE

-475 VGAFVCTCRG
+475 VGVFVCACRG

-494 AVAEYAGQLDDV
+494 GVAEYAGRLDGV
-506 VLVKVVEDACGADLA
+506 ALVKVVEYACGADLG
-521 AVQEAIEE
+521 AVKEAVEE

-534 VVIAGCSQRLYQPE
+534 VVMAGCSQRLYQPE
-548 FAALLR
+548 FDALMR
-554 QVGLNPNLLERADIR
+554 QVGLNPHLLERADIR
-569 EGVAWVHRDL
+569 EGIAWVHRDL
-579 PEQATAKA
+579 PQQATAKA
-587 KAAVEMAVTRAAFQY
+587 QAAVEMAVIRAAFQY
-602 PVSSTQYPVRRRGL
+602 PIPSIQSPVSRRGL

-625 TAALELAELGFEVD
+625 TAALELAELGFGVD
-639 LVERGEE
+639 VVEKGEE

-666 LRSLIERVEANELV
+666 LRKLIEQVEANGLV
-680 KVYLNTKVK
+680 KVYLNAELR

-698 LTTLALAD
+698 LTTLASAD
-706 GSDEVLEH
+706 GRDEVLEH
-714 GAIIVATGAQ
+714 GAIIVATGGQPAI
-724 LATTTEYLYGQHDR
+724 TTEYMYGQHEK
-738 VLTQKELEELLVNW
+738 VLTQKELEAQISNL
-752 ETGKSVNWETGKL
+752 
-765 VDWEGLP
+765 
-772 DLPIYQSTNLPIY
+772 QSPTLRPGSGQASNL
-785 QSTSLPKSVVMIQ
+785 QTVVMIQ

-804 ETRPYCSRV
+804 ENRPYCSRV

-829 PETRV
+829 PETPV
-834 FVLYR
+834 YVLYR
-839 EVRTYGFHE
+839 ELRTYGFHE

-865 LPDKPG
+865 LPDKPR
-871 VEAAGD
+871 VEAAGE
-877 GLRVRLTE
+877 GLRVSLRE

-898 LVLSTGIAPN
+898 LVLSTGIAPHDN
-908 ENAALSG
+908 GALSQ

-943 VFLCGLAHSPRFID
+943 IFLCGLAHSPRFID
-957 EAISQAMGA
+957 ETICQAKGA
-966 AVRAAVLLGLS
+966 AVRAAALLGLPC
-977 RLESKDTL
+977 LESKDTL

-1036 KASAQVAFEPKQMLM
+1036 KATAQVAFEPRQMLM

-1056 MGD
+1056 VE

>member
-1 MVAKSSVSNK
+1 MVASDK
-11 AGSALIVGAGI
+11 AGSALVVGAGI
-22 GGMGSAQLLAQ
+22 SGMGSAQLLAQ
-33 MGYKVYLLDSAPGIG
+33 MGYQVYLLDSAPGIG

-58 PTDSCGLCIMLP
+58 PTDSCGICLMLP
-70 DQPSY
+70 DQPAY
-75 CPTLACGMHSNI
+75 CPTLECAMHPNI
-87 EILSCAELESLE
+87 AILSYAEVESLE
-99 GEAGDFKAIVKHRPR
+99 GEAGDFKASILHQPR
-114 YVSIERCNNCALCV
+114 YVDIEKCNNCGLCV
-128 EVCPVERP
+128 EVCPEERP
-136 DDYEGHLHQVKAI
+136 SDYEGHLHKVKAI
-149 YRPPTRAVPEAYV
+149 YRPPTRAVPDAYV

-174 VAVCPTEA
+174 VEVCPTDA

-200 LSPGYQAFDARIKGE
+200 LSPGYQAFDARLKGE

-232 MVSLAGFTQAHLV
+232 MVSLAGSTQAHLV

-253 RRVAFIQCVG
+253 GRVVFIQCVG
-263 SRDESIG
+263 SRDESSS

-292 VPDLQATVFF
+292 EPDLEATVFF
-302 MDIRTFGK
+302 MDIRTVGK
-310 DFERYFNWV
+310 GYERYFNRV

-325 TYRRCMVSS
+325 NYRRCMVSA
-334 IKEVPKTH
+334 IKEVPQTR
-342 DLRVAFVGE
+342 DLRVAFVTE
-351 DGALREED
+351 DGILREED
-359 FGMVVLS
+359 FGMVVLA
-366 VGLAAPEGFQALAS
+366 VGLAPPEGFQALAS
-380 RLGVELNEF
+380 RLGVDLNES
-389 GFCVTD
+389 GFCLTD

-400 KTTRP
+400 ETTRP

-420 ETVIEAAGVAGEAA
+420 ETVAEAAGVVGEAA
-434 KQVAGRRSQVAGGK
+434 KLVAGRKVAGAQVAGK
-448 SQVAGEQGS
+448 
-457 KGAGEVLPE
+457 LPAE

-475 VGAFVCTCRG
+475 VGVFVCTCQG
-485 EVSEVVDVG
+485 QVSEVVDVE
-494 AVAEYAGQLDDV
+494 AVAEYVGQLRDV
-506 VLVKVVEDACGADLA
+506 ALAQVVGDACGADLA
-521 AVQEAIEE
+521 AIKQAIEE

-534 VVIAGCSQRLYQPE
+534 VVVAGCSHRFYQPE
-548 FAALLR
+548 FAALM
-554 QVGLNPNLLERADIR
+554 QEVGLNSHLLERADIR
-569 EGVAWVHRDL
+569 EGIAWVHRDL
-579 PEQATAKA
+579 PARATAKA
-587 KAAVEMAVTRAAFQY
+587 QAVVEMAVTKSTFQY
-602 PVSSTQYPVRRRGL
+602 PIPNIQSPISRRGL

-625 TAALELAELGFEVD
+625 TAALELAELGFGVD
-639 LVERGEE
+639 LVEKGEE
-646 LGGNLRTAYYTLE
+646 LGGNLRTAHYTLE
-659 GGKPQEL
+659 GRKPQEL
-666 LRSLIERVEANELV
+666 LGSLIKQVEANELV
-680 KVYLNTKVK
+680 KVYLNTEVR

-698 LTTLALAD
+698 LTTLALPD
-706 GSDEVLEH
+706 DSDEVLEH

-724 LATTTEYLYGQHDR
+724 PATTAEDLATEYLYGQHER
-738 VLTQKELEELLVNW
+738 VLTQKELEAQISNFQ
-752 ETGKSVNWETGKL
+752 
-765 VDWEGLP
+765 LP
-772 DLPIYQSTNLPIY
+772 TSNL
-785 QSTSLPKSVVMIQ
+785 QSVVMIQ

-804 ETRPYCSRV
+804 ENRPYCSRV

-829 PETRV
+829 PETSV

-839 EVRTYGFHE
+839 EIRTYGFHE
-848 LYYREARDKGV
+848 LYYREARDRGV

-865 LPDKPG
+865 LCPEPVEGLPDKPR

-877 GLRVRLTE
+877 GLRVSLRE

-898 LVLSTGIAPN
+898 LVLSTGIAPHDN
-908 ENAALSG
+908 RALSE

-936 LDFLKEG
+936 LDFLREG
-943 VFLCGLAHSPRFID
+943 VFLCGLAYSPRLIG
-957 EAISQAMGA
+957 EAICQAKGA
-966 AVRAAVLLGLS
+966 AVRAAALLGLPH
-977 RLESKDTL
+977 LESKDTL

-1036 KASAQVAFEPKQMLM
+1036 KATVQVAFEPRQMLM

-1056 MGD
+1056 VGD

>member
-1 MVAKSSVSNK
+1 MVTSNR
-11 AGSALIVGAGI
+11 AGSVLIVGAGI
-22 GGMGSAQLLAQ
+22 SGMGSAQLLARL
-33 MGYKVYLLDSAPGIG
+33 GCKVYLLDSAPGIG

-58 PTDSCGLCIMLP
+58 PTDSCGICIMLP
-70 DQPSY
+70 DQPAY
-75 CPTLACGMHSNI
+75 CPTLECGMHPNI
-87 EILSCAELESLE
+87 EILSLAEVESLE
-99 GEAGDFKAIVKHRPR
+99 GEAGDFKALVNHRPR
-114 YVSIERCNNCALCV
+114 YVDVEKCNNCGLCV

-136 DDYEGHLHQVKAI
+136 SEHEGRLHQVKAI
-149 YRPPTRAVPEAYV
+149 YRPPTRAVPDAYV

-174 VAVCPTEA
+174 VEVCPTEA
-182 IDLEM
+182 IDLDM
-187 AERRSEIEVGAVI
+187 AERSSEIEVGAVI
-200 LSPGYQAFDARIKGE
+200 LSPGYQAFDARLKGE
-215 FGYGYY
+215 FGYGHY

-232 MVSLAGFTQAHLV
+232 MVSLAGSTQAHLV
-245 RPSDGAAP
+245 RPSDGTAP
-253 RRVAFIQCVG
+253 GRVAFIQCVG
-263 SRDESIG
+263 SRDEAIG

-292 VPDLQATVFF
+292 APDLDATVFF

-310 DFERYFNWV
+310 DFERYFNRV
-319 ESLPGV
+319 EALPGV
-325 TYRRCMVSS
+325 AYRRCMVSS
-334 IKEVPKTH
+334 IKEVPQTRN
-342 DLRVAFVGE
+342 LRVAFATE
-351 DGALREED
+351 DGTLLEED

-366 VGLAAPEGFQALAS
+366 VGLAPPEGFKALANK
-380 RLGVELNEF
+380 LGVELNEF
-389 GFCVTD
+389 GFCLTD

-400 KTTRP
+400 ETTRR

-414 EPKDIP
+414 EPKDVP
-420 ETVIEAAGVAGEAA
+420 ETVAEAAGVVGEAA
-434 KQVAGRRSQVAGGK
+434 RSMRQEAGGRRQETGGRNL
-448 SQVAGEQGS
+448 APCILPL
-457 KGAGEVLPE
+457 APE

-475 VGAFVCTCRG
+475 TGVFVCTCRG
-485 EVSEVVDVG
+485 QVSEVVDVG
-494 AVAEYAGQLDDV
+494 AVAEYAERLSGVALAQV
-506 VLVKVVEDACGADLA
+506 VDDACVADLA
-521 AVQEAIEE
+521 AIKEAVEE

-534 VVIAGCSQRLYQPE
+534 VVVAGCSQRLYQPE
-548 FAALLR
+548 FAALMR
-554 QVGLNPNLLERADIR
+554 QAGLSPQLLERADLR
-569 EGVAWVHRDL
+569 EGVAWVHRDQ
-579 PEQATAKA
+579 PEQATVKA
-587 KAAVEMAVTRAAFQY
+587 QAAVEMAVTRAAFQY
-602 PVSSTQYPVRRRGL
+602 PISSVQSPISRRGL

-625 TAALELAELGFEVD
+625 TAALELAELGFGVD
-639 LVERGEE
+639 LVEKSGE
-646 LGGNLRTAYYTLE
+646 LGGNLRTAHYTLE

-666 LRSLIERVEANELV
+666 LSSLIERAEANELV
-680 KVYLNTKVK
+680 KVYRNTELR

-706 GSDEVLEH
+706 GADQVLEH
-714 GAIIVATGAQ
+714 GAVIVATGAQ
-724 LATTTEYLYGQHDR
+724 PAATTEYLYGQHDR
-738 VLTQKELEELLVNW
+738 VLTQKELEAKIS
-752 ETGKSVNWETGKL
+752 ETHNRKSEIGNR
-765 VDWEGLP
+765 
-772 DLPIYQSTNLPIY
+772 
-785 QSTSLPKSVVMIQ
+785 KSVVMIQ

-804 ETRPYCSRV
+804 DARPYCSRV

-829 PETRV
+829 PEARV
-834 FVLYR
+834 VVLYR
-839 EVRTYGFHE
+839 EIRTYGFHE
-848 LYYREARDKGV
+848 LYYQEARDRGV

-865 LPDKPG
+865 LPDKPR

-908 ENAALSG
+908 DNAALSE

-957 EAISQAMGA
+957 EAISQAKGA
-966 AVRAAVLLGLS
+966 AVRAAALLSLP
-977 RLESKDTL
+977 RLESKDTM

-1014 RVAKVIEVL
+1014 RVAQVIEVL

-1036 KASAQVAFEPKQMLM
+1036 KATAQVAFAPKQMLM

-1056 MGD
+1056 VGNS

>member
-1 MVAKSSVSNK
+1 MAASNK
-11 AGSALIVGAGI
+11 AGSVLVIGAGI
-22 GGMGSAQLLAQ
+22 SGMGSAQLLAQ

-58 PTDSCGLCIMLP
+58 PTDSCGICLMLP

-75 CPTLACGMHSNI
+75 CPTLACGMHPNI
-87 EILSCAELESLE
+87 EILPYAEVESLE
-99 GEAGDFKAIVKHRPR
+99 GEPGDFRATILHRPR
-114 YVSIERCNNCALCV
+114 YVDIDKCNNCGLCA

-136 DDYEGHLHQVKAI
+136 DDYEGHLHKVKAI
-149 YRPPTRAVPEAYV
+149 YRPPTRAVPDAYV
-162 IDMDYCTRCGKC
+162 IDMDYCTRCGQC
-174 VAVCPTEA
+174 AQVCPTEA
-182 IDLEM
+182 IDLDM
-187 AERRSEIEVGAVI
+187 AERKSEIEVGAVI
-200 LSPGYQAFDARIKGE
+200 LSPGYQAFDARLKGE

-221 DNVLTSIEFER
+221 ANVLTSIEFER
-232 MVSLAGFTQAHLV
+232 MVSLAGSTQAHLA
-245 RPSDGAAP
+245 RPSDGAPP

-292 VPDLQATVFF
+292 APDLEATVFF

-310 DFERYFNWV
+310 GFERYFNRV

-334 IKEVPKTH
+334 IKEVPQTR
-342 DLRVAFVGE
+342 DLRVAFVTE
-351 DGALREED
+351 DGTLREED

-366 VGLAAPEGFQALAS
+366 VGLAAPEGFKALAS

-389 GFCVTD
+389 GFCLTD

-400 KTTRP
+400 ETTRP

-420 ETVIEAAGVAGEAA
+420 ETVAEAAGVAGEAA
-434 KQVAGRRSQVAGGK
+434 RSMKQEARNNDLASCPLPLA
-448 SQVAGEQGS
+448 
-457 KGAGEVLPE
+457 PE

-475 VGAFVCTCRG
+475 VGVFVCTCRG
-485 EVSEVVDVG
+485 QVSEVVDVG
-494 AVAEYAGQLDDV
+494 AVAEYAGQLSGV
-506 VLVKVVEDACGADLA
+506 AMAQVVEDACGADLA
-521 AVQEAIEE
+521 AIKGAIEE

-534 VVIAGCSQRLYQPE
+534 VVIAGCSHRLYQPE
-548 FAALLR
+548 FAALMR
-554 QVGLNPNLLERADIR
+554 QAGLSPHLLERADIR
-569 EGVAWVHRDL
+569 EGVAWVHRDA
-579 PEQATAKA
+579 PQQATAKA
-587 KAAVEMAVTRAAFQY
+587 KAVVEMAVTRATFQY
-602 PVSSTQYPVRRRGL
+602 PLSSIQSPVSRRGL

-625 TAALELAELGFEVD
+625 TAALELAELGFGVD
-639 LVERGEE
+639 LVEKSGE

-666 LRSLIERVEANELV
+666 LRSLIERVEANELI
-680 KVYLNTKVK
+680 KVYRNTEVR
-689 ELRGSKGNF
+689 ELRGTKGNF
-698 LTTLALAD
+698 LTTLALPEGD
-706 GSDEVLEH
+706 DKVLEH

-724 LATTTEYLYGQHDR
+724 PATTTEYLYGQHER
-738 VLTQKELEELLVNW
+738 VLTQKELEAQLAEIQNP
-752 ETGKSVNWETGKL
+752 KSKAQN
-765 VDWEGLP
+765 P
-772 DLPIYQSTNLPIY
+772 QSAIRNL
-785 QSTSLPKSVVMIQ
+785 QSVVMIQ

-804 ETRPYCSRV
+804 ENRPYCSRV

-834 FVLYR
+834 YILYR
-839 EVRTYGFHE
+839 ELRTYGFHE
-848 LYYREARDKGV
+848 LYYREARDRGM

-865 LPDKPG
+865 LPDKPR
-871 VEAAGD
+871 VEAAGN
-877 GLRVRLTE
+877 GLRVSLRE
-885 PILGQEITLDADL
+885 PILGQEISLDADL
-898 LVLSTGIAPN
+898 LVLSTGIAPHDN
-908 ENAALSG
+908 VALSQ

-957 EAISQAMGA
+957 ETICQAKGA
-966 AVRAAVLLGLS
+966 AVRAAALLSLPQ
-977 RLESKDTL
+977 LESKDTL
-985 VQVNARLCSFCGLCV
+985 VQVNPRLCSFCGLCV

-1014 RVAKVIEVL
+1014 RVAKMIEVL

-1036 KASAQVAFEPKQMLM
+1036 KATAQVAFGPRQMLM

-1056 MGD
+1056 MG

>member
-1 MVAKSSVSNK
+1 MVVHSGISTKDGSV
-11 AGSALIVGAGI
+11 LIVGAGI
-22 GGMGSAQLLAQ
+22 SGMGSAQLLAQ

-75 CPTLACGMHSNI
+75 CPTLECGMNPNI
-87 EILSCAELESLE
+87 EILPCAEVESLE
-99 GEAGDFKAIVKHRPR
+99 GEAGDFRALVKHRPR
-114 YVSIERCNNCALCV
+114 YVDVEKCNNCGLCV
-128 EVCPVERP
+128 EVCPVGRP
-136 DDYEGHLHQVKAI
+136 DDYEGHLHKVKAI
-149 YRPPTRAVPEAYV
+149 YRPPTRAVPDAYV

-174 VAVCPTEA
+174 VEVCPTQA

-187 AERRSEIEVGAVI
+187 VERCSEIEVGAVI
-200 LSPGYQAFDARIKGE
+200 LSPGYQAFDARLKGE

-221 DNVLTSIEFER
+221 DNVLTSLEFER
-232 MVSLAGFTQAHLV
+232 MVSLAGSTQAHLV

-253 RRVAFIQCVG
+253 GRVAFIQCVG

-280 YTAKQLAAAKEI
+280 YTAKQLVAAKEI
-292 VPDLQATVFF
+292 APDLDATVFF
-302 MDIRTFGK
+302 MDIRIVGK
-310 DFERYFNWV
+310 GYERYFNRV
-319 ESLPGV
+319 ENLPGV
-325 TYRRCMVSS
+325 AYRRCMVSS
-334 IKEVPKTH
+334 IKEVPQTH

-351 DGALREED
+351 DGTLCEED
-359 FGMVVLS
+359 FGMVVLA
-366 VGLAAPEGFQALAS
+366 VGLAAPEGFRDLAS

-389 GFCVTD
+389 GFCATD

-400 KTTRP
+400 ETTRP

-420 ETVIEAAGVAGEAA
+420 ETVAEAAGVLSSVFRVSGLGVNSKPETPNPVLSLAE
-434 KQVAGRRSQVAGGK
+434 
-448 SQVAGEQGS
+448 GS
-457 KGAGEVLPE
+457 KLTQVE

-475 VGAFVCTCRG
+475 VGVFVCTCQG
-485 EVSEVVDVG
+485 QVSEVVDVE
-494 AVAEYAGQLDDV
+494 AVAEYAGGLDGTALVRV
-506 VLVKVVEDACGADLA
+506 VDDACGADLA
-521 AVQEAIEE
+521 AVKEAIEE

-534 VVIAGCSQRLYQPE
+534 VVIAGCSHRLYQPE
-548 FAALLR
+548 FAALM
-554 QVGLNPNLLERADIR
+554 QEVGLNPHLLERADIR
-569 EGVAWVHRDL
+569 EGIAWVHRDL
-579 PEQATAKA
+579 PQQATAKA
-587 KAAVEMAVTRAAFQY
+587 QAAVEIAVTRSTFQY
-602 PVSSTQYPVRRRGL
+602 PIPNIQSPISRRGL

-625 TAALELAELGFEVD
+625 TAALELAELGFGVD
-639 LVERGEE
+639 LVEKGEE
-646 LGGNLRTAYYTLE
+646 LGGNLWTAHYTLE

-666 LRSLIERVEANELV
+666 LGSLIERVEANELV
-680 KVYLNTKVK
+680 RVYRNTEVR
-689 ELRGSKGNF
+689 ELRGTKGNF
-698 LTTLALAD
+698 LTTLALPD
-706 GSDEVLEH
+706 DSDEVLEH

-724 LATTTEYLYGQHDR
+724 PATTTEYLYGQHDR
-738 VLTQKELEELLVNW
+738 VLTQKELEAQISN
-752 ETGKSVNWETGKL
+752 TQY
-765 VDWEGLP
+765 
-772 DLPIYQSTNLPIY
+772 PIPNTQT
-785 QSTSLPKSVVMIQ
+785 VVMIQ
-798 CVGSRD
+798 CVDSRD
-804 ETRPYCSRV
+804 ENRPYCSRV

-834 FVLYR
+834 YVLYR
-839 EVRTYGFHE
+839 ELRAYGFHE

-865 LPDKPG
+865 LPDKPR
-871 VEAAGD
+871 VEAAGN
-877 GLRVRLTE
+877 GLRVSLRE
-885 PILGQEITLDADL
+885 PILGQEIALDADL
-898 LVLSTGIAPN
+898 LVLSTGIAPHD
-908 ENAALSG
+908 NAALSQ

-929 AHPKMRP
+929 AHSKMRP
-936 LDFLKEG
+936 LDFIKEG
-943 VFLCGLAHSPRFID
+943 LFLCGLAHSPRFID
-957 EAISQAMGA
+957 ETICQAKGA
-966 AVRAAVLLGLS
+966 AVRAAALLSLP

-985 VQVNARLCSFCGLCV
+985 VQVNPRLCSFCGLCV

-1036 KASAQVAFEPKQMLM
+1036 KATAQVSFEPKQMLM

-1056 MGD
+1056 MMSE

>member
-1 MVAKSSVSNK
+1 MVASNR
-11 AGSALIVGAGI
+11 AGSVLIVGAGI
-22 GGMGSAQLLAQ
+22 SGMGSAQLLAQ

-58 PTDSCGLCIMLP
+58 PTDSCGICIMLP
-70 DQPSY
+70 DQPAY
-75 CPTLACGMHSNI
+75 CPTLECGMNPNI
-87 EILSCAELESLE
+87 EILPCAEVESLE
-99 GEAGDFKAIVKHRPR
+99 GEAGDFRASILHRPR
-114 YVSIERCNNCALCV
+114 YVDIDKCNNCGLCP

-136 DDYEGHLHQVKAI
+136 SDYEGHLHKVKAI
-149 YRPPTRAVPEAYV
+149 YRPPTRAVPDAYV

-174 VAVCPTEA
+174 VEVCPTDA
-182 IDLEM
+182 IDLGMVEQH
-187 AERRSEIEVGAVI
+187 SEIGVGAVI

-232 MVSLAGFTQAHLV
+232 MVSLAGSTQAHLV

-253 RRVAFIQCVG
+253 GSVAFVQCVG

-292 VPDLQATVFF
+292 DADLEATVFF

-310 DFERYFNWV
+310 DFERYFNRV
-319 ESLPGV
+319 EALPGV
-325 TYRRCMVSS
+325 AYRRCMVSS
-334 IKEVPKTH
+334 IKEVPQTH
-342 DLRVAFVGE
+342 DLRVAFATE
-351 DGALREED
+351 DGTLLEED

-366 VGLAAPEGFQALAS
+366 VGLAPPEGFQALVN
-380 RLGVELNEF
+380 RLGVALNES
-389 GFCVTD
+389 GFCLTD

-400 KTTRP
+400 ETTRP

-420 ETVIEAAGVAGEAA
+420 ETVAEAAGVLSSVFRVSGLGVDSKLETQDS
-434 KQVAGRRSQVAGGK
+434 KLTQV
-448 SQVAGEQGS
+448 
-457 KGAGEVLPE
+457 E

-475 VGAFVCTCRG
+475 VGVFVCTCRG
-485 EVSEVVDVG
+485 EVSEVVDVE
-494 AVAEYAGQLDDV
+494 AVADYAGQLSDV
-506 VLVKVVEDACGADLA
+506 ALARVVEDACGADLA
-521 AVQEAIEE
+521 AIRKAVEE

-534 VVIAGCSQRLYQPE
+534 VVIAGCSHRLYQPE
-548 FAALLR
+548 FAALMR
-554 QVGLNPNLLERADIR
+554 QAELNPSLLERADIR

-579 PEQATAKA
+579 PQQATVKA
-587 KAAVEMAVTRAAFQY
+587 QAAVEMAVTKSTFQY
-602 PVSSTQYPVRRRGL
+602 SISNIQSPISKRGL

-625 TAALELAELGFEVD
+625 TAALELAELGFGVD
-639 LVERGEE
+639 LVERDGE
-646 LGGNLRTAYYTLE
+646 LGGVLRTAHYTLE

-666 LRSLIERVEANELV
+666 LGSLIERVKANGLV
-680 KVYLNTKVK
+680 NVYLNTELR
-689 ELRGSKGNF
+689 ELRGTKGNF

-714 GAIIVATGAQ
+714 GAIIVAAGAQ
-724 LATTTEYLYGQHDR
+724 PATTAEYLCGQHES
-738 VLTQKELEELLVNW
+738 VLTQKQLEAQISN
-752 ETGKSVNWETGKL
+752 TQY
-765 VDWEGLP
+765 
-772 DLPIYQSTNLPIY
+772 PIPNIQT
-785 QSTSLPKSVVMIQ
+785 VVMIQ

-804 ETRPYCSRV
+804 DTRPYCSRV

-834 FVLYR
+834 YVLYR
-839 EVRTYGFHE
+839 EIRTYGFHE

-865 LPDKPG
+865 LPDKPR
-871 VEAAGD
+871 VEASSRGSARGAAGE
-877 GLRVRLTE
+877 GLRVILRE

-898 LVLSTGIAPN
+898 LVLSTGIAPHGN
-908 ENAALSG
+908 GALSQ

-920 LDEDGFFQE
+920 LNEDGFFQE

-957 EAISQAMGA
+957 EAICQAKGA
-966 AVRAAVLLGLS
+966 AVRAAALLSLP

-985 VQVNARLCSFCGLCV
+985 VKVNARLCSFCGLCV

-1036 KASAQVAFEPKQMLM
+1036 KATAQVAFGPKQMLM

-1056 MGD
+1056 ME

>member
-1 MVAKSSVSNK
+1 MVAKSGSV
-11 AGSALIVGAGI
+11 LIVGAGI
-22 GGMGSAQLLAQ
+22 SGMGSAQLLAQ
-33 MGYKVYLLDSAPGIG
+33 MGCKVYLLDSAPGIG

-58 PTDSCGLCIMLP
+58 PTDSCGLCIMSP

-75 CPTLACGMHSNI
+75 CPTLECGMNPNI
-87 EILSCAELESLE
+87 EILSCAEVESLE
-99 GEAGDFKAIVKHRPR
+99 GEAGDFRAFVNHRPR
-114 YVSIERCNNCALCV
+114 YVDIEKCNNCGLCV

-136 DDYEGHLHQVKAI
+136 GEHEGRLHQVKAI
-149 YRPPTRAVPEAYV
+149 YRPPTRAVPDAYV

-174 VAVCPTEA
+174 VEVCPTDA
-182 IDLEM
+182 IDLQM

-200 LSPGYQAFDARIKGE
+200 LSPGYQAFDARLKGE

-232 MVSLAGFTQAHLV
+232 MVSLAGSTQAHLV
-245 RPSDGAAP
+245 RPSDEAAP

-263 SRDESIG
+263 SRDESH
-270 YPYCSSVCCM
+270 PYCSSVCCM

-292 VPDLQATVFF
+292 APNLEATVFF
-302 MDIRTFGK
+302 MDIRTVGK
-310 DFERYFNWV
+310 GYERYFNRV

-325 TYRRCMVSS
+325 AYRRCMVSA
-334 IKEVPKTH
+334 IKEVPQSR
-342 DLRVAFVGE
+342 DLRVAFVTE
-351 DGALREED
+351 DGALVEED
-359 FGMVVLS
+359 FGMVVLA
-366 VGLAAPEGFQALAS
+366 VGLAPPEGFQALAS
-380 RLGVELNEF
+380 RLGVELNES
-389 GFCVTD
+389 GFCATD

-400 KTTRP
+400 ETTRP

-420 ETVIEAAGVAGEAA
+420 ETVAEAAGVVGEAA
-434 KQVAGRRSQVAGGK
+434 KLVAGRKIAK
-448 SQVAGEQGS
+448 SQVGGE
-457 KGAGEVLPE
+457 ARPE

-475 VGAFVCTCRG
+475 VGVFVCTCRG
-485 EVSEVVDVG
+485 QVSEVVDVE
-494 AVAEYAGQLDDV
+494 AVAEYAGRLTGVALAQV
-506 VLVKVVEDACGADLA
+506 VGDACGADLA
-521 AVQEAIEE
+521 AIEKIIEE

-534 VVIAGCSQRLYQPE
+534 VVIAGCSHRLYQPE
-548 FAALLR
+548 FAALMR
-554 QVGLNPNLLERADIR
+554 QAELNPHLLERADIR

-587 KAAVEMAVTRAAFQY
+587 QAVVEMAVTKSIFQCPISTIQSPISRRA
-602 PVSSTQYPVRRRGL
+602 L

-625 TAALELAELGFEVD
+625 TAALELAELGFGVD
-639 LVERGEE
+639 LVEKGEE
-646 LGGNLRTAYYTLE
+646 LGGNLRTAHYTVE

-666 LRSLIERVEANELV
+666 LVSFIERVGANELV
-680 KVYLNTKVK
+680 KVYLNTEMR
-689 ELRGSKGNF
+689 ELRGNKGNF
-698 LTTLALAD
+698 LTTLALPD

-724 LATTTEYLYGQHDR
+724 PATTTEYLYGQHER
-738 VLTQKELEELLVNW
+738 VVTQKELEARIA
-752 ETGKSVNWETGKL
+752 KL
-765 VDWEGLP
+765 QTSNSKL
-772 DLPIYQSTNLPIY
+772 QNL
-785 QSTSLPKSVVMIQ
+785 QSVVMIQ

-804 ETRPYCSRV
+804 ENRPYCSRV

-829 PETRV
+829 PETSV

-839 EVRTYGFHE
+839 EIRTYGFQE

-859 VFIRYE
+859 IFIRYE
-865 LPDKPG
+865 LPDKPR
-871 VEAAGD
+871 VEAVGD
-877 GLRVRLTE
+877 GLRVSLNE
-885 PILGQEITLDADL
+885 PILGQEVVLDADL

-908 ENAALSG
+908 DNAALSE

-936 LDFLKEG
+936 LDFLREG
-943 VFLCGLAHSPRFID
+943 IFLCGLAHSPRLID
-957 EAISQAMGA
+957 EAICQAKGA
-966 AVRAAVLLGLS
+966 AVRAAALLSLPQ
-977 RLESKDTL
+977 LESKDTL
-985 VQVNARLCSFCGLCV
+985 VQVNPRLCSFCGLCV

-1036 KASAQVAFEPKQMLM
+1036 KATAQVAFEPRQMLM

-1056 MGD
+1056 ME

>member
-1 MVAKSSVSNK
+1 MVAKSGSV
-11 AGSALIVGAGI
+11 LIVGAGI
-22 GGMGSAQLLAQ
+22 SGMGSAQLLAQ

-75 CPTLACGMHSNI
+75 CPTLECGMNPNI
-87 EILSCAELESLE
+87 EILSYAEVESLE
-99 GEAGDFKAIVKHRPR
+99 GEAGDFRASILHQPR
-114 YVSIERCNNCALCV
+114 YVDIEKCNNCGLCV

-136 DDYEGHLHQVKAI
+136 GDHEGRLHQVKAI
-149 YRPPTRAVPEAYV
+149 YRPPTRAVPDAYV

-174 VAVCPTEA
+174 VEVCPTDA

-187 AERRSEIEVGAVI
+187 AERSSEIEVGAVI
-200 LSPGYQAFDARIKGE
+200 LSPGYQAFDARLKGE

-232 MVSLAGFTQAHLV
+232 MVSLAGSTQAHLV

-253 RRVAFIQCVG
+253 GRVAFIQCVG
-263 SRDESIG
+263 SRDESSG
-270 YPYCSSVCCM
+270 YAYCSSVCCM

-292 VPDLQATVFF
+292 DPDLEATVFF
-302 MDIRTFGK
+302 MDIRTVGK
-310 DFERYFNWV
+310 GYERYFNRV

-325 TYRRCMVSS
+325 AYRRCMVSS
-334 IKEVPKTH
+334 IKEVPQSR
-342 DLRVAFVGE
+342 DLRVAFVTEG
-351 DGALREED
+351 GTFREED
-359 FGMVVLS
+359 FGMIVLA
-366 VGLAAPEGFQALAS
+366 VGLTPPEGFQALAS
-380 RLGVELNEF
+380 RLGVELNES
-389 GFCVTD
+389 GFCLTD

-400 KTTRP
+400 ETTRP

-420 ETVIEAAGVAGEAA
+420 ETVAEAAGVAGEAA
-434 KQVAGRRSQVAGGK
+434 KLVAGRKVAK
-448 SQVAGEQGS
+448 SQVAG
-457 KGAGEVLPE
+457 AVPPE

-475 VGAFVCTCRG
+475 VGVFICTCRG
-485 EVSEVVDVG
+485 QVSEVVDVE
-494 AVAEYAGQLDDV
+494 AVAEYAGQLDGV
-506 VLVKVVEDACGADLA
+506 ALVKVVDDACGADLA
-521 AVQEAIEE
+521 AIREAIEE

-534 VVIAGCSQRLYQPE
+534 VVVAGCSHRLYQPE
-548 FAALLR
+548 FATLMR
-554 QVGLNPNLLERADIR
+554 QAELNPHLLERADIR

-579 PEQATAKA
+579 PARATAKA
-587 KAAVEMAVTRAAFQY
+587 QAAVEMAVTKATFQY
-602 PVSSTQYPVRRRGL
+602 PISSIQSSVCRRGL
-616 VIGGGLAGL
+616 VVGGGLAGL
-625 TAALELAELGFEVD
+625 TAALELAELGFGVD
-639 LVERGEE
+639 LVEKGAE
-646 LGGNLRTAYYTLE
+646 LGGNLRTAHYILE

-666 LRSLIERVEANELV
+666 LSSLIEQVEANELV
-680 KVYLNTKVK
+680 KVYLNTELR
-689 ELRGSKGNF
+689 ELRGNKGDF
-698 LTTLALAD
+698 LTTLTLPD

-724 LATTTEYLYGQHDR
+724 PATTTEYLYGQHDR
-738 VLTQKELEELLVNW
+738 VLTQKELEAQISN
-752 ETGKSVNWETGKL
+752 TQY
-765 VDWEGLP
+765 
-772 DLPIYQSTNLPIY
+772 PIPNIQT
-785 QSTSLPKSVVMIQ
+785 VVMIQ
-798 CVGSRD
+798 CVDSRD
-804 ETRPYCSRV
+804 ENRPYCSRV

-829 PETRV
+829 PETSV

-839 EVRTYGFHE
+839 EIRTYGFHE

-865 LPDKPG
+865 LCPEPVEGLPDKPR
-871 VEAAGD
+871 VEAAGE
-877 GLRVRLTE
+877 GLRVSLRE

-898 LVLSTGIAPN
+898 LVLSTGIAPHDN
-908 ENAALSG
+908 RALSE

-936 LDFLKEG
+936 LDFLREG

-957 EAISQAMGA
+957 ETICQAKGA
-966 AVRAAVLLGLS
+966 AVRAAALLSLP

-985 VQVNARLCSFCGLCV
+985 VQVNPRLCSFCGLCV

-1036 KASAQVAFEPKQMLM
+1036 KATAQVAFEPKQMLM

>member
-1 MVAKSSVSNK
+1 MVASK
-11 AGSALIVGAGI
+11 AGSVLVVGAGI
-22 GGMGSAQLLAQ
+22 AGMGSAQLLAQ

-70 DQPSY
+70 DQPAY
-75 CPTLACGMHSNI
+75 CPTLECGMNPNI
-87 EILSCAELESLE
+87 EILPCAEVESLE
-99 GEAGDFKAIVKHRPR
+99 GEAGDFRASILHRPR
-114 YVSIERCNNCALCV
+114 YVDIDKCNNCGLCP
-128 EVCPVERP
+128 EVCPEERP
-136 DDYEGHLHQVKAI
+136 GEHEGRLHRVKAI
-149 YRPPTRAVPEAYV
+149 YRPPTRAVPDAYV
-162 IDMDYCTRCGKC
+162 IDMDYCTRCGLC
-174 VAVCPTEA
+174 VEVCPTDA

-187 AERRSEIEVGAVI
+187 PERRTEIEVGAVI
-200 LSPGYQAFDARIKGE
+200 LSPGYQAFDARLKGE

-232 MVSLAGFTQAHLV
+232 MVSLAGSTQAHLV

-253 RRVAFIQCVG
+253 GRVAFIQCVG
-263 SRDESIG
+263 SRDESSG

-292 VPDLQATVFF
+292 APNLEATVFF

-310 DFERYFNWV
+310 DFERYFNRV
-319 ESLPGV
+319 EALPGV
-325 TYRRCMVSS
+325 AYRRCMVSA
-334 IKEVPKTH
+334 IKEVPQAH
-342 DLRVAFVGE
+342 DLRVAFVTE
-351 DGALREED
+351 DGILREED
-359 FGMVVLS
+359 FGMVVLA
-366 VGLAAPEGFQALAS
+366 VGLAPPEGFQALAD
-380 RLGVELNEF
+380 RLSVELNES
-389 GFCVTD
+389 GFCATD

-400 KTTRP
+400 ETTRP

-420 ETVIEAAGVAGEAA
+420 ETVAEAAGV
-434 KQVAGRRSQVAGGK
+434 V
-448 SQVAGEQGS
+448 
-457 KGAGEVLPE
+457 GEVARSMRQEAGSSPAPLLPCSPAPLPE

-475 VGAFVCTCRG
+475 VGVFVCTCWG
-485 EVSEVVDVG
+485 QVSDVVDVE
-494 AVAEYAGQLDDV
+494 AVAEYAGRLSDV
-506 VLVKVVEDACGADLA
+506 ALAQVVEDACGADLA
-521 AVQEAIEE
+521 AIKKAVEE

-534 VVIAGCSQRLYQPE
+534 VVVAGCSHRLYQPE
-548 FAALLR
+548 FAALM
-554 QVGLNPNLLERADIR
+554 QEVGLNPHLLERADIR
-569 EGVAWVHRDL
+569 EGIAWVHRDL
-579 PEQATAKA
+579 PQQATAKA
-587 KAAVEMAVTRAAFQY
+587 KASVEMAVTKSTLQY
-602 PVSSTQYPVRRRGL
+602 PISNIQSPISRRGL

-625 TAALELAELGFEVD
+625 TAALELAALGFGVD
-639 LVERGEE
+639 LVEKDEE
-646 LGGNLRTAYYTLE
+646 LGGVLRTANYTLE

-666 LRSLIERVEANELV
+666 LATLIERVWANDLV
-680 KVYLNTKVK
+680 KVYLNTELR

-698 LTTLALAD
+698 LTTLALPD
-706 GSDEVLEH
+706 GRDEVLEH
-714 GAIIVATGAQ
+714 GTIIVATGAQ
-724 LATTTEYLYGQHDR
+724 PATTTEYLHGQHES
-738 VLTQKELEELLVNW
+738 VLTQKEMEAQISNFQ
-752 ETGKSVNWETGKL
+752 
-765 VDWEGLP
+765 LP
-772 DLPIYQSTNLPIY
+772 TSNL
-785 QSTSLPKSVVMIQ
+785 QSVVMIQ

-804 ETRPYCSRV
+804 ENRPYCSRV

-829 PETRV
+829 PETQV

-839 EVRTYGFHE
+839 ELRTYGFHE

-865 LPDKPG
+865 LPDKPR

-877 GLRVRLTE
+877 GLRVRLNE
-885 PILGQEITLDADL
+885 PILGQETTLDADL
-898 LVLSTGIAPN
+898 LVLSTGIAPHDN
-908 ENAALSG
+908 TALSE

-920 LDEDGFFQE
+920 LNEDGFFQE

-957 EAISQAMGA
+957 EAICQAKGA
-966 AVRAAVLLGLS
+966 AVRAAALLSLPC
-977 RLESKDTL
+977 LESKDTM

-1036 KASAQVAFEPKQMLM
+1036 KATAQVAFGPRQMLM

-1056 MGD
+1056 ME

>member
-1 MVAKSSVSNK
+1 
-11 AGSALIVGAGI
+11 
-22 GGMGSAQLLAQ
+22 
-33 MGYKVYLLDSAPGIG
+33 
-48 GSMHLLDRTF
+48 MH
-58 PTDSCGLCIMLP
+58 P
-70 DQPSY
+70 
-75 CPTLACGMHSNI
+75 NI
-87 EILSCAELESLE
+87 EILSYAEVESLE
-99 GEAGDFKAIVKHRPR
+99 GEAGDFRALVKHRPR
-114 YVSIERCNNCALCV
+114 YVDIIGCNNCGLCV

-136 DDYEGHLHQVKAI
+136 DDHEGRLHQVKAI
-149 YRPPTRAVPEAYV
+149 YRPPTRAVPDTYV

-174 VAVCPTEA
+174 VEVCPTEA
-182 IDLEM
+182 IDLGM
-187 AERRSEIEVGAVI
+187 AARRSEIEVGAVI

-232 MVSLAGFTQAHLV
+232 MVSLAGSTQAHLV

-263 SRDESIG
+263 SRDESITSTLRQPFDPSAELRAGCAQDKAQDSAGLSTSG

-292 VPDLQATVFF
+292 APDLEATVFF

-310 DFERYFNWV
+310 DFERYFNRV
-319 ESLPGV
+319 ENLPGV

-334 IKEVPKTH
+334 IKEVPQTR
-342 DLRVAFVGE
+342 DLRVTFVAE
-351 DGALREED
+351 DGTLLEED
-359 FGMVVLS
+359 FGMVILS
-366 VGLAAPEGFQALAS
+366 VGLAPPEGFRALAS

-389 GFCVTD
+389 GFCLTD
-395 RFAPH
+395 RFAPYE
-400 KTTRP
+400 TTRP

-420 ETVIEAAGVAGEAA
+420 ETVAEAAGV
-434 KQVAGRRSQVAGGK
+434 V
-448 SQVAGEQGS
+448 
-457 KGAGEVLPE
+457 GEVARSMRQEAGSSPAPLPPYSPAPLPE

-475 VGAFVCTCRG
+475 VGVFVCTCRG
-485 EVSEVVDVG
+485 QVSEVVDVG
-494 AVAEYAGQLDDV
+494 AVAEYAGRLGGV
-506 VLVKVVEDACGADLA
+506 ALAKVVEDACGADLA
-521 AVQEAIEE
+521 AVKEAIEE

-534 VVIAGCSQRLYQPE
+534 VVIAGCSFRLYQPE
-548 FAALLR
+548 FSALMR
-554 QVGLNPNLLERADIR
+554 QVGLNPQLLERADIR
-569 EGVAWVHRDL
+569 EGCAWVHRDV

-587 KAAVEMAVTRAAFQY
+587 KAVVEMAVTKAAFHKA
-602 PVSSTQYPVRRRGL
+602 VSRSWLEPSRRAL
-616 VIGGGLAGL
+616 VIGGGLAGM
-625 TAALELAELGFEVD
+625 TAALELAELGFEAD
-639 LVERGEE
+639 LVERDEE
-646 LGGNLRTAYYTLE
+646 LGGNLRTAHYTLE

-666 LRSLIERVEANELV
+666 LRSLIERVGANELV
-680 KVYLNTKVK
+680 EVYLNTEVR
-689 ELRGSKGNF
+689 ELRGSKGSF

-724 LATTTEYLYGQHDR
+724 PATTTEYLYGQHER
-738 VLTQKELEELLVNW
+738 VVTQKELE
-752 ETGKSVNWETGKL
+752 KL
-765 VDWEGLP
+765 IANNESQIEHWR
-772 DLPIYQSTNLPIY
+772 
-785 QSTSLPKSVVMIQ
+785 SVVMIQ

-804 ETRPYCSRV
+804 VREPRSNDESRPYCSRV

-829 PETRV
+829 PEVRV
-834 FVLYR
+834 YVLYR
-839 EVRTYGFHE
+839 ELRTYGFHE

-865 LPDKPG
+865 LCPEPFDPSAELRAGYAQDRPVEGLPDKPR
-871 VEAAGD
+871 VEASSRGAAGE
-877 GLRVRLTE
+877 GLRVHLSE
-885 PILGQEITLDADL
+885 PILGQEIALDADL
-898 LVLSTGIAPN
+898 LVLSTGIAPHDN
-908 ENAALSG
+908 GALSE

-936 LDFLKEG
+936 LDFLREG
-943 VFLCGLAHSPRFID
+943 VFLCGLAHSPRLID
-957 EAISQAMGA
+957 ETICQAKGA
-966 AVRAAVLLGLS
+966 AVRAAALLGLP

-985 VQVNARLCSFCGLCV
+985 VTVNPRLCSFCGLCV
-1000 EACPYEARYLDYDE
+1000 EVCPYEARYLDYDE

-1036 KASAQVAFEPKQMLM
+1036 KATAQVAFEPRQMLM
-1051 AVDAL
+1051 AIDAL
-1056 MGD
+1056 VGN

>member
-1 MVAKSSVSNK
+1 
-11 AGSALIVGAGI
+11 
-22 GGMGSAQLLAQ
+22 MGSAQLLAQ
-33 MGYKVYLLDSAPGIG
+33 MGYKVYLLDSSPGIG

-58 PTDSCGLCIMLP
+58 PTDSCGICIMLP

-75 CPTLACGMHSNI
+75 CPTLECGMNPNI
-87 EILSCAELESLE
+87 EILSCAEVESLE
-99 GEAGDFKAIVKHRPR
+99 GQAGDFRALVKHRPR
-114 YVSIERCNNCALCV
+114 YVDVEKCNNCGLCV

-136 DDYEGHLHQVKAI
+136 GDHEGRLHPVKAI
-149 YRPPTRAVPEAYV
+149 YRPPTRAVPDAYV

-174 VAVCPTEA
+174 VEVCPTDA

-232 MVSLAGFTQAHLV
+232 MVSLAGSTQAHLV
-245 RPSDGAAP
+245 RPSDGAGP
-253 RRVAFIQCVG
+253 GRVAFIQCVG

-292 VPDLQATVFF
+292 APDLDATVFF
-302 MDIRTFGK
+302 MDIRTVGK
-310 DFERYFNWV
+310 GYERYFNRV

-334 IKEVPKTH
+334 IKEVPQTD
-342 DLRVAFVGE
+342 DLLVAFVGE
-351 DGALREED
+351 DGAFREED
-359 FGMVVLS
+359 FGMVVLA
-366 VGLAAPEGFQALAS
+366 VGLAPPEGFQALAG
-380 RLGVELNEF
+380 RLGVELNES
-389 GFCVTD
+389 GFCATD

-400 KTTRP
+400 ETTRP

-420 ETVIEAAGVAGEAA
+420 ETVAEAAGVVSSVFRVSGFGVDGNSELET
-434 KQVAGRRSQVAGGK
+434 RN
-448 SQVAGEQGS
+448 S
-457 KGAGEVLPE
+457 KPERAE
-466 RDVSDEEPR
+466 RDVSDEEPQ
-475 VGAFVCTCRG
+475 VGVFVCTCRG
-485 EVSEVVDVG
+485 QVSDVVDVE
-494 AVAEYAGQLDDV
+494 AVAEYAGRLSGVALAQV
-506 VLVKVVEDACGADLA
+506 VKDACGADLA
-521 AVQEAIEE
+521 VIQKAVEE

-534 VVIAGCSQRLYQPE
+534 VVIAGCSHRLYQPE
-548 FAALLR
+548 FAALM
-554 QVGLNPNLLERADIR
+554 QEVGLNPHLLERADIR
-569 EGVAWVHRDL
+569 EGIAWVHRDL
-579 PEQATAKA
+579 PGQATAKA
-587 KAAVEMAVTRAAFQY
+587 KAAVEMAVTRATFQY
-602 PVSSTQYPVRRRGL
+602 PISNVQSPISKRGL
-616 VIGGGLAGL
+616 VIGGGLAGV
-625 TAALELAELGFEVD
+625 TAALELANLGFGVD
-639 LVERGEE
+639 LVEKSGE
-646 LGGNLRTAYYTLE
+646 LGGNLRTAHFTLE

-666 LRSLIERVEANELV
+666 LASLIERVEADELV
-680 KVYLNTKVK
+680 RVYRNTELR
-689 ELRGSKGNF
+689 ELRGTKGNF
-698 LTTLALAD
+698 LTTLALPD
-706 GSDEVLEH
+706 SSDEVLEH
-714 GAIIVATGAQ
+714 GAVIVATGAQ
-724 LATTTEYLYGQHDR
+724 PATTTEYLYGQHDK
-738 VLTQKELEELLVNW
+738 VLTQKELEAQISNPQPP
-752 ETGKSVNWETGKL
+752 TS
-765 VDWEGLP
+765 
-772 DLPIYQSTNLPIY
+772 NL
-785 QSTSLPKSVVMIQ
+785 QSVVMIQ

-804 ETRPYCSRV
+804 ENRPYCSRV

-829 PETRV
+829 PEVSV

-865 LPDKPG
+865 LPDKPR

-877 GLRVRLTE
+877 GLRVSLRE
-885 PILGQEITLDADL
+885 PILGQEIALDADL
-898 LVLSTGIAPN
+898 LVLSTGIVPN
-908 ENAALSG
+908 DNADLSQ

-936 LDFLKEG
+936 LDFIKEG
-943 VFLCGLAHSPRFID
+943 IFLCGLAHSPRFID
-957 EAISQAMGA
+957 EAICQAKGA
-966 AVRAAVLLGLS
+966 AVRAAALLSLPQ
-977 RLESKDTL
+977 LESKDTF
-985 VQVNARLCSFCGLCV
+985 VQVNPRLCSFCGLCV

-1036 KASAQVAFEPKQMLM
+1036 KATAQVAFEPKQMLM

-1056 MGD
+1056 MDDA

>member
-1 MVAKSSVSNK
+1 MVANSGDLNRTGSV
-11 AGSALIVGAGI
+11 LIVGAGI

-33 MGYKVYLLDSAPGIG
+33 MGCKVYLLDSAPGIG

-58 PTDSCGLCIMLP
+58 PTDSCGICIMLP

-75 CPTLACGMHSNI
+75 CPTLECGMHPNI

-99 GEAGDFKAIVKHRPR
+99 GEPGDFRALVKHRAR
-114 YVSIERCNNCALCV
+114 YVDIEECNNCGLCA

-136 DDYEGHLHQVKAI
+136 SDYEGHLHKVKAI
-149 YRPPTRAVPEAYV
+149 YRPPTRAVPDAYV

-174 VAVCPTEA
+174 VEVCPTEA
-182 IDLEM
+182 IDLDM
-187 AERRSEIEVGAVI
+187 AEQCSEIEVGAII
-200 LSPGYQAFDARIKGE
+200 LSPGYQAFDARLKGE
-215 FGYGYY
+215 FGYGHY

-232 MVSLAGFTQAHLV
+232 MVSLAGSTQAHLV

-292 VPDLQATVFF
+292 DSDLDATVFF

-310 DFERYFNWV
+310 GFERYFNRV

-334 IKEVPKTH
+334 IKEVPKTR
-342 DLRVAFVGE
+342 DLRVAFVTE
-351 DGALREED
+351 DGTLLEED
-359 FGMVVLS
+359 FGMVVLA
-366 VGLAAPEGFQALAS
+366 VGLAPPQGFQALAG
-380 RLGVELNEF
+380 RLGVELNES

-400 KTTRP
+400 ETTRP
-405 GVFVGGAFR
+405 GVFVSGAFR

-420 ETVIEAAGVAGEAA
+420 ETVAEAAGVLSSVFR
-434 KQVAGRRSQVAGGK
+434 VAGLGVN
-448 SQVAGEQGS
+448 S
-457 KGAGEVLPE
+457 KHETPNSKLERAE

-475 VGAFVCTCRG
+475 VGVFVCTCRG
-485 EVSEVVDVG
+485 QISEVVDVE
-494 AVAEYAGQLDDV
+494 AVAEYAERLSEV
-506 VLVKVVEDACGADLA
+506 ALVKVVEDACGTDLA
-521 AVQEAIEE
+521 VIKETIEE
-529 QGLNR
+529 QNLNR
-534 VVIAGCSQRLYQPE
+534 VVIAGCSHRLYQPE
-548 FAALLR
+548 FVGLMR
-554 QVGLNPNLLERADIR
+554 QVGLNPHLLERADIR
-569 EGVAWVHRDL
+569 EGIAWVHRGL
-579 PEQATAKA
+579 PDQATAKA
-587 KAAVEMAVTRAAFQY
+587 KSAVEMAVTRAVLQY
-602 PVSSTQYPVRRRGL
+602 PISNVQSPISKRGL

-625 TAALELAELGFEVD
+625 TAALELAELGFGVD
-639 LVERGEE
+639 LVERDEE
-646 LGGNLRTAYYTLE
+646 LGGNLRTAHYILE

-666 LRSLIERVEANELV
+666 LGSLIEQVRANDLV
-680 KVYLNTKVK
+680 KVYLKAELR
-689 ELRGSKGNF
+689 ELRGNKGNF

-724 LATTTEYLYGQHDR
+724 PASTTEYLYGQHKS
-738 VLTQKELEELLVNW
+738 VLTQKELEAQISN
-752 ETGKSVNWETGKL
+752 TQY
-765 VDWEGLP
+765 
-772 DLPIYQSTNLPIY
+772 PISNIQT
-785 QSTSLPKSVVMIQ
+785 VVMIQ

-813 CCSHAIKNALK
+813 CCSHTIKNALK

-829 PETRV
+829 PEVRV

-839 EVRTYGFHE
+839 EIRTYGFHE

-865 LPDKPG
+865 LPDKPQ
-871 VEAAGD
+871 VAAVGE
-877 GLRVRLTE
+877 GLRVSLRE

-898 LVLSTGIAPN
+898 LVLSTGIAPHD
-908 ENAALSG
+908 NAALSE

-943 VFLCGLAHSPRFID
+943 VFLCGLAHSPRFTD
-957 EAISQAMGA
+957 ETICQAKGA
-966 AVRAAVLLGLS
+966 AVRAAALLSLP

-985 VQVNARLCSFCGLCV
+985 VQVNPRLCSFCGLCV

-1036 KASAQVAFEPKQMLM
+1036 KATAQVAFEPRQMLM

-1056 MGD
+1056 VGD

>member
-1 MVAKSSVSNK
+1 MVASNK
-11 AGSALIVGAGI
+11 AGAVSTSESVLIVGAGI
-22 GGMGSAQLLAQ
+22 AGMGSAQLLAQ
-33 MGYKVYLLDSAPGIG
+33 MGYQVYLLDSAPGIG

-58 PTDSCGLCIMLP
+58 PTDSCGICIMLP

-75 CPTLACGMHSNI
+75 CPTLECGMNPNI
-87 EILSCAELESLE
+87 KILSYAEVESLE
-99 GEAGDFKAIVKHRPR
+99 GEAGDFKASILHQPR
-114 YVSIERCNNCALCV
+114 YVDIEKCNNCGLCV
-128 EVCPVERP
+128 EVCPEKRP
-136 DDYEGHLHQVKAI
+136 GDYEGRLHQVKAV
-149 YRPPTRAVPEAYV
+149 YRPPTRAVPDAYV

-174 VAVCPTEA
+174 VEVCPTDA

-200 LSPGYQAFDARIKGE
+200 LSPGYQAFDASLKGE

-232 MVSLAGFTQAHLV
+232 MVSLAGSTQAHLV

-253 RRVAFIQCVG
+253 GRVAFIQCVG
-263 SRDESIG
+263 SRDESSG

-292 VPDLQATVFF
+292 DSDLDATVFF

-310 DFERYFNWV
+310 DFERYFNRV
-319 ESLPGV
+319 EALPGV
-325 TYRRCMVSS
+325 NYRRCMVSS
-334 IKEVPKTH
+334 IKEVPQTH
-342 DLRVAFVGE
+342 DLRVAFVTE
-351 DGALREED
+351 DGTLREED
-359 FGMVVLS
+359 FGMVVLA
-366 VGLAAPEGFQALAS
+366 VGLAPPEGFKTLAGK
-380 RLGVELNEF
+380 LGVELNES
-389 GFCVTD
+389 GFCLTD

-400 KTTRP
+400 ETTRP

-420 ETVIEAAGVAGEAA
+420 ETVAEAAGVVSSVFRVSGFG
-434 KQVAGRRSQVAGGK
+434 VNGN
-448 SQVAGEQGS
+448 S
-457 KGAGEVLPE
+457 KRETPNSKPELAE

-475 VGAFVCTCRG
+475 MGVFVCTCRG
-485 EVSEVVDVG
+485 QVSVARSSAVVDVG
-494 AVAEYAGQLDDV
+494 AVAEYAGQLGGV
-506 VLVKVVEDACGADLA
+506 ALAKVVEDACGVDLA
-521 AVQEAIEE
+521 AIKEAIAE

-534 VVIAGCSQRLYQPE
+534 VVIAGCSHRLYQPE
-548 FAALLR
+548 FAALM
-554 QVGLNPNLLERADIR
+554 QEVGLNPHLLERADIR
-569 EGVAWVHRDL
+569 EGIAWVHRDL
-579 PEQATAKA
+579 PARATAKA
-587 KAAVEMAVTRAAFQY
+587 QAAVEMAVTKSIFQY
-602 PVSSTQYPVRRRGL
+602 PISNIRSPISRRGM

-625 TAALELAELGFEVD
+625 TAALELAELGFRVD
-639 LVERGEE
+639 LVEKDEE
-646 LGGNLRTAYYTLE
+646 LGGNLRTAHYTLE
-659 GGKPQEL
+659 GRKPQEL
-666 LRSLIERVEANELV
+666 LGSLIKQVEANELV
-680 KVYLNTKVK
+680 KVYLNTEVR

-698 LTTLALAD
+698 LTTLALPD
-706 GSDEVLEH
+706 DSDEVLEH

-724 LATTTEYLYGQHDR
+724 PATTTEYLYGQHER
-738 VLTQKELEELLVNW
+738 VLTQKELEAQISNFQ
-752 ETGKSVNWETGKL
+752 
-765 VDWEGLP
+765 LP
-772 DLPIYQSTNLPIY
+772 TSNL
-785 QSTSLPKSVVMIQ
+785 QSVVMIQ

-804 ETRPYCSRV
+804 ENRPYCSRV

-829 PETRV
+829 PETSV

-839 EVRTYGFHE
+839 EIRTYGFHE

-865 LPDKPG
+865 LCPEPVEGLPDKPR

-877 GLRVRLTE
+877 GLRVSLRE

-898 LVLSTGIAPN
+898 LVLSTGIAPHDN
-908 ENAALSG
+908 RALSE

-936 LDFLKEG
+936 LDFLREG
-943 VFLCGLAHSPRFID
+943 VFLCGLAYSPRLIG
-957 EAISQAMGA
+957 EAICQAKGA
-966 AVRAAVLLGLS
+966 AVRAAALLGLPH
-977 RLESKDTL
+977 LESKDTL

-1036 KASAQVAFEPKQMLM
+1036 KATVQVAFEPRQMLM

-1056 MGD
+1056 VGD